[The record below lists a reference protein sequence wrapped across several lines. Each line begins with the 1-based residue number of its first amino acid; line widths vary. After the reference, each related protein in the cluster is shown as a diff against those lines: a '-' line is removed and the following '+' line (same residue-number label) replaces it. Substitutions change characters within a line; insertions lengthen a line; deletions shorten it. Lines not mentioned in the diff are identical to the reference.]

1 MKKQF
6 LFFLFCLCAGV
17 SNVWAQETDWSSLF
31 TRVSEGIT
39 YTCEND
45 EAYPWS
51 LADGVLTSTNKGV
64 GGSSSTFKI
73 SLTCEH
79 LAQIQWRYS
88 VSSES
93 GYDKLTIKHNG
104 VELGTYSGEKEF
116 QYYTIDVL
124 AGTHELTFTYSKDG
138 STDTGRDEAQI
149 STISIRS
156 WGLEAVEI
164 NLSAPGQL
172 GEEAVAAVG
181 TLPQMVSMR
190 LQGTL
195 NKEDW
200 NAISNMTGL
209 KYVDLTETTL
219 TEIPERGFAN
229 CKVQEIKWPKN
240 LKVIGKAAFCSGSGN
255 NYYYGYLKGHL
266 VLPETLDSIGPAAF
280 YASPIQKVT
289 MPHKTVALTS
299 KIFQNCSSLKEVEFN
314 SCSSYITSEM
324 FKSCNSLQSVSDADS
339 VKAVYNGAFYG
350 CTSLS
355 TLGTKNPKSVADYA
369 FYECK
374 KLDSIGLSEVTSLG
388 LCAFYSCQSL
398 KTVDMP
404 KVSSMSE
411 SCFSSCSA
419 LTSVSIGDKLS
430 TIPSSAFSGCS
441 ALKTITLGASVSYFD
456 SYAFNGVSPEKLY
469 INAPTPP
476 GVYSSGV
483 FGSTSG
489 TLYVPEYSMVSYKLH
504 DYWSKFTSVDVN
516 PNPVT
521 SLALNGKLSLT
532 SNARIPDSPNVMMYG
547 NGSSFIV
554 NGNKEQT
561 LGRFVAHYNN
571 SASSSI
577 ISRCNNMTSTGSEV
591 RYYLDDRY
599 WYFICPPFDVRMSD
613 ITTIYGNQVAVRYY
627 DSEARAA
634 GSTSNWKDVAPD
646 ATLKAGQGYIFKTS
660 SDDHVC
666 MPATEETHNQIFR
679 SQAVT
684 TPLSEYSSDD
694 ANARNWNLVGNPYAC
709 FYDIYRMDYTAPLT
723 VWNSVN
729 KTYNAYSIADDA
741 FALHPMEAF
750 FVQKPDGVEA
760 ITFQPEGRQITSTI
774 DHSAGVK
781 AMAGKAASRR
791 FIELELSNGI
801 TDDHTR
807 LVVNPQAQ
815 ETFDANNDASKM
827 MSTDITAQIFSVQ
840 GDEAYAIKESP
851 FAAGQAEIGMWFPA
865 DGQYV
870 VNITR
875 ADVKVELMDNGAVVP
890 MPYTFTADEGFCEG
904 RFVLR
909 ITTDPTAIEGVDGN
923 DASAPLYDL
932 QGRKV
937 GSTTHKGIYVQ
948 KGKKMVVK

>member
-1 MKKQF
+1 MQY
-6 LFFLFCLCAGV
+6 GT
-17 SNVWAQETDWSSLF
+17 S
-31 TRVSEGIT
+31 SEGT
-39 YTCEND
+39 
-45 EAYPWS
+45 
-51 LADGVLTSTNKGV
+51 
-64 GGSSSTFKI
+64 
-73 SLTCEH
+73 
-79 LAQIQWRYS
+79 
-88 VSSES
+88 
-93 GYDKLTIKHNG
+93 YDKLTVVLDERTFTCSG
-104 VELGTYSGEKEF
+104 TVSSFDFVELQPGEH
-116 QYYTIDVL
+116 VL
-124 AGTHELTFTYSKDG
+124 TLTYSKDG
-138 STDTGRDEAQI
+138 SGSSGSDQVWVSSLKLTDMETGI
-149 STISIRS
+149 PVI
-156 WGLEAVEI
+156 GLA
-164 NLSAPGQL
+164 APGQL
-172 GEEAVAAVG
+172 GEEAIAQFG
-181 TLPQMVSMR
+181 TLPKVDVLR
-190 LQGTL
+190 LKGSL

-200 NAISNMTGL
+200 TTIKNMTYL
-209 KYVDLTETTL
+209 CYLDMSETTV
-219 TEIPERGFAN
+219 TEIPAEAFTNTSIRI
-229 CKVQEIKWPKN
+229 IKWPAN
-240 LKVIGKAAFCSGSGN
+240 LKVIGGKAFYN
-255 NYYYGYLKGHL
+255 KYLRGHL
-266 VLPETLDSIGPAAF
+266 VLPETLDSIGPSAF
-280 YASPIQKVT
+280 YRNYIDSVS
-289 MPHKTVALTS
+289 MPHKQIAFANDIFRENSNLT
-299 KIFQNCSSLKEVEFN
+299 KVEFN
-314 SCSSYITSEM
+314 SCASYMTNNM
-324 FKSCNSLQSVSDADS
+324 FYS
-339 VKAVYNGAFYG
+339 
-350 CTSLS
+350 
-355 TLGTKNPKSVADYA
+355 
-369 FYECK
+369 CK
-374 KLDSIGLSEVTSLG
+374 KLRSVSGMECVKTIGGSVFAGCDSLRTVGNIVPTMIGNNAFYACRKLESFDLSQVTSVGEGAFQSCHTFKSVHMPNVTSLG
-388 LCAFYSCQSL
+388 DLCFYDCAGLTEVSVGDKISKIPNQAFSSCPSL
-398 KTVDMP
+398 KTV
-404 KVSSMSE
+404 
-411 SCFSSCSA
+411 
-419 LTSVSIGDKLS
+419 
-430 TIPSSAFSGCS
+430 
-441 ALKTITLGASVSYFD
+441 TLGASVSDIGY
-456 SYAFNGVSPEKLY
+456 YAFRNSSVEKLY
-469 INAPTPP
+469 VNSPTPP
-476 GVYSSGV
+476 GVYNNDV

-521 SLALNGKLSLT
+521 SLTLSGKLSLT
-532 SNARIPDSPNVMMYG
+532 SNARIPDSPNVMM
-547 NGSSFIV
+547 NTGSSFIV

-561 LGRFVAHYNN
+561 LGSFVAYYNN
-571 SASSSI
+571 GVSSSV
-577 ISRCNNMTSTGSEV
+577 ISRCNNMTSTGSEA
-591 RYYLDDRY
+591 RYWMNSGY

-613 ITTIYGNQVAVRYY
+613 ITTISGNQVAIRYY

-634 GSTSNWKDVAPD
+634 GSTSNWKDVAPE
-646 ATLKAGQGYIFKTS
+646 ATLKAGQGYIFRVS
-660 SDDHVC
+660 SADYVC

-723 VWNSVN
+723 VWNSDN
-729 KTYNAYSIADDA
+729 RTYNAYSIADDD
-741 FALHPMEAF
+741 FALRPMEAF

-760 ITFQPEGRQITSTI
+760 ITFQPEGRQTDSNI

-791 FIELELSNGI
+791 FIELELSNGT

>member
-17 SNVWAQETDWSSLF
+17 SNLWAQETDWSPLF
-31 TRVSEGIT
+31 TRVSEGVT

-45 EAYPWS
+45 EAYPWNLANGS
-51 LADGVLTSTNKGV
+51 LISTNKAHS
-64 GGSSSTFKI
+64 SSSTFKI
-73 SLTCEH
+73 TFSCESAIYFH
-79 LAQIQWRYS
+79 MQYGT
-88 VSSES
+88 SSE
-93 GYDKLTIKHNG
+93 GTYDKLTVVLDERTFTCSG
-104 VELGTYSGEKEF
+104 TVSSFDFVELQPGEH
-116 QYYTIDVL
+116 VL
-124 AGTHELTFTYSKDG
+124 TLTYSKDG
-138 STDTGRDEAQI
+138 SGSSGSDQVWVSSLKLTDMETGIPVIDLA
-149 STISIRS
+149 
-156 WGLEAVEI
+156 
-164 NLSAPGQL
+164 APGQL
-172 GEEAVAAVG
+172 GEEAIAQFG
-181 TLPQMVSMR
+181 TLPKVDVLR
-190 LQGTL
+190 LKGSL

-200 NAISNMTGL
+200 TTIKNMTTL
-209 KYVDLTETTL
+209 CYLDMSETTV
-219 TEIPERGFAN
+219 TEIPAEAFTNTSIRT
-229 CKVQEIKWPKN
+229 IKWPAN
-240 LKVIGKAAFCSGSGN
+240 LKVIGGKAFYN
-255 NYYYGYLKGHL
+255 KYLRGHL
-266 VLPETLDSIGPAAF
+266 VLPETLDSIGPSAF
-280 YASPIQKVT
+280 YRNYIDSVS
-289 MPHKTVALTS
+289 MPHKQIAFANDIFRENSNLT
-299 KIFQNCSSLKEVEFN
+299 KVEFN
-314 SCSSYITSEM
+314 SCASYMTNNM
-324 FKSCNSLQSVSDADS
+324 FYS
-339 VKAVYNGAFYG
+339 
-350 CTSLS
+350 
-355 TLGTKNPKSVADYA
+355 
-369 FYECK
+369 CK
-374 KLDSIGLSEVTSLG
+374 KLRSVSGMECVKTIGGSVFAECDSLRTVGNIVPTMIGNNAFYACRKLESFDLSQVTSVG
-388 LCAFYSCQSL
+388 EGAFYSCQSL

-404 KVSSMSE
+404 EVSSMGG

-430 TIPSSAFSGCS
+430 KIPNSAFSGCS

-456 SYAFNGVSPEKLY
+456 YSAFNGVSPEKLY

-476 GVYSSGV
+476 GVYSNGI

-547 NGSSFIV
+547 NGSSFII

-561 LGRFVAHYNN
+561 LGSFVAYYNYGV
-571 SASSSI
+571 SSSV
-577 ISRCNNMTSTGSEV
+577 ISRCNNMTSTASEA
-591 RYYLDDRY
+591 RYWMNSGY

-613 ITTIYGNQVAVRYY
+613 ITTISGNQVAVRYY
-627 DSEARAA
+627 DSEARAT
-634 GSTSNWKDVAPD
+634 GSTSNWKDVAPE
-646 ATLKAGQGYIFKTS
+646 ATLKAGQGYIFRVS
-660 SDDHVC
+660 SADYVC

-723 VWNSVN
+723 VWNSDN
-729 KTYNAYSIADDA
+729 STYNAYSIADDD

-791 FIELELSNGI
+791 FIELELSNDI

-827 MSTDITAQIFSVQ
+827 MSTDVTAQIFSVQ

-909 ITTDPTAIEGVDGN
+909 ITTAPTAIEGVDGN

>member
-17 SNVWAQETDWSSLF
+17 SNLWAQETDWSPLF

-45 EAYPWS
+45 EAYPWNLANGS
-51 LADGVLTSTNKGV
+51 LISTNKAHS
-64 GGSSSTFKI
+64 SSSTFKI
-73 SLTCEH
+73 TFSCESAIYFH
-79 LAQIQWRYS
+79 MQYGT
-88 VSSES
+88 SSE
-93 GYDKLTIKHNG
+93 GTYDKLTVVLDERTFTCSG
-104 VELGTYSGEKEF
+104 TVSSFDFVELQPGEH
-116 QYYTIDVL
+116 VL
-124 AGTHELTFTYSKDG
+124 TLTYSKDG
-138 STDTGRDEAQI
+138 SGSSGSDQVWVSSLKLTDMETGI
-149 STISIRS
+149 PVI
-156 WGLEAVEI
+156 GLA
-164 NLSAPGQL
+164 APGQL
-172 GEEAVAAVG
+172 GEEAIAQFG
-181 TLPQMVSMR
+181 TLPKVDVLR
-190 LQGTL
+190 LKGSL

-200 NAISNMTGL
+200 TTIKNMTYL
-209 KYVDLTETTL
+209 CYLDMSETTV
-219 TEIPERGFAN
+219 TEIPAEAFTNTSIRT
-229 CKVQEIKWPKN
+229 IKWPAN
-240 LKVIGKAAFCSGSGN
+240 LKVIGGKAFYN
-255 NYYYGYLKGHL
+255 KYLRGHL
-266 VLPETLDSIGPAAF
+266 VLPETLDSIGPSAF
-280 YASPIQKVT
+280 YRNYIDSVS
-289 MPHKTVALTS
+289 MPHKQIAFANDIFRENSNLT
-299 KIFQNCSSLKEVEFN
+299 KVEFN
-314 SCSSYITSEM
+314 SCASYMTNNM
-324 FKSCNSLQSVSDADS
+324 FYS
-339 VKAVYNGAFYG
+339 
-350 CTSLS
+350 
-355 TLGTKNPKSVADYA
+355 
-369 FYECK
+369 CK
-374 KLDSIGLSEVTSLG
+374 KLRSVSGMECVKTIGGSVFAGCDSLRTVGNIVPTMIGNNAFYACRKLESFDLSQVTSVGEGAFQSCHTFKSVHMPNVTSLG
-388 LCAFYSCQSL
+388 DLCFYDCAGLTEVSVGDKISKIPNQAFSSCPSL
-398 KTVDMP
+398 KTV
-404 KVSSMSE
+404 
-411 SCFSSCSA
+411 
-419 LTSVSIGDKLS
+419 
-430 TIPSSAFSGCS
+430 
-441 ALKTITLGASVSYFD
+441 TLGASVSDIGY
-456 SYAFNGVSPEKLY
+456 YAFRNSSVEKLY
-469 INAPTPP
+469 VNSPTPP
-476 GVYSSGV
+476 GVYNNDV

-521 SLALNGKLSLT
+521 SLTLSGKLSLT
-532 SNARIPDSPNVMMYG
+532 SNARIPDSPNVMM
-547 NGSSFIV
+547 NTGSSFIV

-561 LGRFVAHYNN
+561 LGSFVAYYNN
-571 SASSSI
+571 GVSSSV
-577 ISRCNNMTSTGSEV
+577 ISRCNNMTSTGSEA
-591 RYYLDDRY
+591 RYWMNSGY

-613 ITTIYGNQVAVRYY
+613 ITTISGNQVAVRYY
-627 DSEARAA
+627 DSEARAT
-634 GSTSNWKDVAPD
+634 GSTSNWKDVAPE
-646 ATLKAGQGYIFKTS
+646 ATLKAGQGYIFRVS
-660 SDDHVC
+660 SADYVC

-723 VWNSVN
+723 VWNTDNS
-729 KTYNAYSIADDA
+729 TYNAYSIADDD
-741 FALHPMEAF
+741 FALRPMEAF

-760 ITFQPEGRQITSTI
+760 ITFQPEGRQTDSNI

-791 FIELELSNGI
+791 FIELELSNGT

-827 MSTDITAQIFSVQ
+827 MSTDITAQIFSVL

>member
-17 SNVWAQETDWSSLF
+17 SNVWAQETDWSPLF
-31 TRVSEGIT
+31 TRVCEGVT

-45 EAYPWS
+45 EAYPWN
-51 LADGVLTSTNKGV
+51 LANGYLISTNKAHN
-64 GGSSSTFKI
+64 SSSTFKI
-73 SLTCEH
+73 TFSCES
-79 LAQIQWRYS
+79 S
-88 VSSES
+88 VLFGMNYGTSTES
-93 GYDKLTIKHNG
+93 GCDKLTVVLDGNSFTCSGTASSDKFT
-104 VELGTYSGEKEF
+104 ELQPGEH
-116 QYYTIDVL
+116 VL
-124 AGTHELTFTYSKDG
+124 TLTYSKDG
-138 STDTGRDEAQI
+138 SGSSGSDQVWVSRLALMDQETGIPVIDLA
-149 STISIRS
+149 
-156 WGLEAVEI
+156 
-164 NLSAPGQL
+164 APGQL
-172 GEEAVAAVG
+172 GEEAVAQFG
-181 TLPQMVSMR
+181 TLPKVDVLR
-190 LQGTL
+190 LKGSL

-200 NAISNMTGL
+200 ATIKNMTGL
-209 KYVDLTETTL
+209 SYLDMTETTV
-219 TEIPERGFAN
+219 TEIPAEAFTNNRI
-229 CKVQEIKWPKN
+229 KTIKWPAN
-240 LKVIGKAAFCSGSGN
+240 LKVIGGKAF
-255 NYYYGYLKGHL
+255 YEKYLKGHL
-266 VLPETLDSIGPAAF
+266 VLPETLDSIGPSAF
-280 YASPIQKVT
+280 YKNSIDSVS
-289 MPHKTVALTS
+289 MPHKQIAFANDIFRENPNLT
-299 KIFQNCSSLKEVEFN
+299 KVEFN
-314 SCSSYITSEM
+314 SCASYMTNNM
-324 FKSCNSLQSVSDADS
+324 FYSCKRLRSVSGMECVKTIGGSVFAYCDS
-339 VKAVYNGAFYG
+339 LRTVGNISPTTVGQYGFYN
-350 CTSLS
+350 
-355 TLGTKNPKSVADYA
+355 
-369 FYECK
+369 CK
-374 KLDSIGLSEVTSLG
+374 KLESFDLSQVTSVG
-388 LCAFYSCQSL
+388 EDAFYSCQSL

-404 KVSSMSE
+404 EVSSMGG

-430 TIPSSAFSGCS
+430 KIPSSAFSGCS

-456 SYAFNGVSPEKLY
+456 SNAFNGVSPEKLY

-476 GVYSSGV
+476 GVYSNGT

-521 SLALNGKLSLT
+521 SLALNSKLSLT
-532 SNARIPDSPNVMMYG
+532 SNARIPDSPNVMMYA
-547 NGSSFIV
+547 NGSSFII

-561 LGRFVAHYNN
+561 LGSFVAYYNN
-571 SASSSI
+571 SASSSV
-577 ISRCNNMTSTGSEV
+577 ISRCNNMSSTASEA
-591 RYYLDDRY
+591 RYWMNSGY

-613 ITTIYGNQVAVRYY
+613 ITTISGNQVAIRYY
-627 DSEARAA
+627 DSEARAT
-634 GSTSNWKDVAPD
+634 GSTSNWKDVAPE
-646 ATLKAGQGYIFKTS
+646 ATLKAGQGYIFRVS
-660 SDDHVC
+660 SADYVC

-723 VWNSVN
+723 VWNSDN
-729 KTYNAYSIADDA
+729 STYNAYSIADDD
-741 FALHPMEAF
+741 FALRPMQAF

-774 DHSAGVK
+774 DHPAGVK

-909 ITTDPTAIEGVDGN
+909 ITTDPTAIEGVEGN

>member
-17 SNVWAQETDWSSLF
+17 SNVWAQETDWSPLF
-31 TRVSEGIT
+31 TRVSEGVT

-45 EAYPWS
+45 EAYPWN
-51 LADGVLTSTNKGV
+51 LANGYLISTNKV
-64 GGSSSTFKI
+64 DKSSSTFKI
-73 SLTCEH
+73 TFSCES
-79 LAQIQWRYS
+79 S
-88 VSSES
+88 VLFGMNYGTSTES
-93 GYDKLTIKHNG
+93 GYDKLTVVLDGNSFTCSG
-104 VELGTYSGEKEF
+104 TASSDEFTELQPGEH
-116 QYYTIDVL
+116 VL
-124 AGTHELTFTYSKDG
+124 TLTYSKDG
-138 STDTGRDEAQI
+138 SGSSGSDQVWVSRLALMDQETGIPVIDLA
-149 STISIRS
+149 
-156 WGLEAVEI
+156 
-164 NLSAPGQL
+164 APGQL
-172 GEEAVAAVG
+172 GEEAVAQFG
-181 TLPQMVSMR
+181 TLPKVDVLR
-190 LQGTL
+190 LKGSL

-200 NAISNMTGL
+200 ATIKNMTGL
-209 KYVDLTETTL
+209 SYLDMTETTV
-219 TEIPERGFAN
+219 TEIPAEAFTNNRI
-229 CKVQEIKWPKN
+229 KTIKWPAN
-240 LKVIGKAAFCSGSGN
+240 LKVIGGKAF
-255 NYYYGYLKGHL
+255 YEKYLKGHL
-266 VLPETLDSIGPAAF
+266 VLPETLDSIGPSAF
-280 YASPIQKVT
+280 YKNSIDSVS
-289 MPHKTVALTS
+289 MPHKQIAFANDIFRENPNLT
-299 KIFQNCSSLKEVEFN
+299 KVEFN
-314 SCSSYITSEM
+314 SCASYMTNNM
-324 FKSCNSLQSVSDADS
+324 FYSCKRLRSVSGMECVKTIGGSVFAHCDS
-339 VKAVYNGAFYG
+339 LRTVGNISPTTIGQ
-350 CTSLS
+350 
-355 TLGTKNPKSVADYA
+355 YA
-369 FYECK
+369 FYNCK
-374 KLDSIGLSEVTSLG
+374 KLESFDLSQVTSVG
-388 LCAFYSCQSL
+388 EDAFYSCQSL

-404 KVSSMSE
+404 EVSSMGG

-430 TIPSSAFSGCS
+430 KIPSSAFSGCS

-456 SYAFNGVSPEKLY
+456 SNAFNGVSPEKLY

-476 GVYSSGV
+476 GVYSNGT

-521 SLALNGKLSLT
+521 SLALNSKLSLT
-532 SNARIPDSPNVMMYG
+532 SNARIPDSPNVMMYA
-547 NGSSFIV
+547 NGSSFII

-561 LGRFVAHYNN
+561 LGRFVAYYNN
-571 SASSSI
+571 SASSSV
-577 ISRCNNMTSTGSEV
+577 ISRCNNMSSTASEA
-591 RYYLDDRY
+591 RYWMNSGY

-613 ITTIYGNQVAVRYY
+613 ITTISGNQVAIRYY

-646 ATLKAGQGYIFKTS
+646 ATLKAGQGYIFRVS
-660 SDDHVC
+660 SADYVC

-723 VWNSVN
+723 VWNSEN
-729 KTYNAYSIADDA
+729 KTYNAYSIADDD
-741 FALHPMEAF
+741 FALRPMQAF

-774 DHSAGVK
+774 DHPAGVK

-909 ITTDPTAIEGVDGN
+909 ITTDPTAIDGVDGN

>member
-17 SNVWAQETDWSSLF
+17 SNLWAQETDWSPLF
-31 TRVSEGIT
+31 TRVSEGVT

-45 EAYPWS
+45 EAYPWNLANGS
-51 LADGVLTSTNKGV
+51 LISTNKAHS
-64 GGSSSTFKI
+64 SSSTFKI
-73 SLTCEH
+73 TFSCESAIYFH
-79 LAQIQWRYS
+79 MQYGT
-88 VSSES
+88 SSE
-93 GYDKLTIKHNG
+93 GTYDKLTVVLDERTFTCSG
-104 VELGTYSGEKEF
+104 TVSSFDFVELQPGEH
-116 QYYTIDVL
+116 VL
-124 AGTHELTFTYSKDG
+124 TLTYSKDG
-138 STDTGRDEAQI
+138 SGSSGSDQVWVSSLKLTDMETGIPVIDLA
-149 STISIRS
+149 
-156 WGLEAVEI
+156 
-164 NLSAPGQL
+164 APGQL
-172 GEEAVAAVG
+172 GEEAIAQFG
-181 TLPQMVSMR
+181 TLPKVDVLR
-190 LQGTL
+190 LKGSL

-200 NAISNMTGL
+200 TTIKNMTTL
-209 KYVDLTETTL
+209 CYLDMSETTV
-219 TEIPERGFAN
+219 TEIPAEAFTNTSIRT
-229 CKVQEIKWPKN
+229 IKWPAN
-240 LKVIGKAAFCSGSGN
+240 LKVIGGKAF
-255 NYYYGYLKGHL
+255 YDKYLRGHL
-266 VLPETLDSIGPAAF
+266 VLPETLDSIGPSAF
-280 YASPIQKVT
+280 YRNYIDSVS
-289 MPHKTVALTS
+289 MPHKQIAFANDIFRENSNLT
-299 KIFQNCSSLKEVEFN
+299 KVEFN
-314 SCSSYITSEM
+314 SCASYMTNNM
-324 FKSCNSLQSVSDADS
+324 FYS
-339 VKAVYNGAFYG
+339 
-350 CTSLS
+350 
-355 TLGTKNPKSVADYA
+355 
-369 FYECK
+369 CK
-374 KLDSIGLSEVTSLG
+374 KLRSVSGMECVKTIGGSVFAGCDSLRTVGNVVPTMIGNNAFYACRKLESFDLSQVTSVG
-388 LCAFYSCQSL
+388 EGAFYSCQSL

-404 KVSSMSE
+404 EVSSMGG

-430 TIPSSAFSGCS
+430 KIPNSAFSGCS

-456 SYAFNGVSPEKLY
+456 YSAFNGVSPEKLY

-476 GVYSSGV
+476 GVYSNGI

-547 NGSSFIV
+547 NGSSFII

-561 LGRFVAHYNN
+561 LGSFVAYYNYGV
-571 SASSSI
+571 SSSV
-577 ISRCNNMTSTGSEV
+577 ISRCSNMSSTASEA
-591 RYYLDDRY
+591 RYWMNSGY

-613 ITTIYGNQVAVRYY
+613 ITTISGNQVAVRYY
-627 DSEARAA
+627 DSEARAT
-634 GSTSNWKDVAPD
+634 GSTSNWKDVAPE
-646 ATLKAGQGYIFKTS
+646 ATLKAGQGYIFRVS
-660 SDDHVC
+660 SADYVC

-723 VWNSVN
+723 VWNSDN
-729 KTYNAYSIADDA
+729 STYNAYSIADDD

-760 ITFQPEGRQITSTI
+760 ITFQPEGRQTDSNI

-875 ADVKVELMDNGAVVP
+875 ADVKVELMDNGTVVP
-890 MPYTFTADEGFCEG
+890 IPYTFTADEGFCEG

>member
-17 SNVWAQETDWSSLF
+17 SNVWAQETDWSPLF
-31 TRVSEGIT
+31 TRVSEGVT

-45 EAYPWS
+45 EAYPWN
-51 LADGVLTSTNKGV
+51 LANGYLISTNKV
-64 GGSSSTFKI
+64 DKSSSTFKI
-73 SLTCEH
+73 TFSCES
-79 LAQIQWRYS
+79 S
-88 VSSES
+88 VLFGMNYGTSTES
-93 GYDKLTIKHNG
+93 GYDKLTVVLDGNSFTCSG
-104 VELGTYSGEKEF
+104 TASSDEFTELQPGEH
-116 QYYTIDVL
+116 VL
-124 AGTHELTFTYSKDG
+124 TLTYSKDG
-138 STDTGRDEAQI
+138 SGSSGSDQVWVSRLALMDQETGIPVIDLA
-149 STISIRS
+149 
-156 WGLEAVEI
+156 
-164 NLSAPGQL
+164 APGQL
-172 GEEAVAAVG
+172 GEEAVAQFG
-181 TLPQMVSMR
+181 TLPKVDVLR
-190 LQGTL
+190 LKGSL

-200 NAISNMTGL
+200 ATIKNMTGL
-209 KYVDLTETTL
+209 SYLDMTETTV
-219 TEIPERGFAN
+219 TEIPAEAFTNNRI
-229 CKVQEIKWPKN
+229 QTIKWPAN
-240 LKVIGKAAFCSGSGN
+240 LKVIGGKAF
-255 NYYYGYLKGHL
+255 YDKYLKGHL
-266 VLPETLDSIGPAAF
+266 VLPETLDSIGPSAF
-280 YASPIQKVT
+280 YKNTIDSVS
-289 MPHKTVALTS
+289 MPHKQIAFANDIFRENPNLT
-299 KIFQNCSSLKEVEFN
+299 KVEFN
-314 SCSSYITSEM
+314 SCASYMTNNM
-324 FKSCNSLQSVSDADS
+324 FYSCKRLRSVSGMECVKTIGGSVFAHCDS
-339 VKAVYNGAFYG
+339 LRTVGNISPTTIGQ
-350 CTSLS
+350 
-355 TLGTKNPKSVADYA
+355 YA
-369 FYECK
+369 FYNCK
-374 KLDSIGLSEVTSLG
+374 KLESFDLSQVTSVG
-388 LCAFYSCQSL
+388 EDAFYSCQSL

-404 KVSSMSE
+404 EVSSMGG

-430 TIPSSAFSGCS
+430 KIPSSAFSGCS

-456 SYAFNGVSPEKLY
+456 SNAFNGVSPEKLY

-476 GVYSSGV
+476 GVYSNGT

-521 SLALNGKLSLT
+521 SLALNSKLSLT
-532 SNARIPDSPNVMMYG
+532 SNARIPDSPNVMMYA

-561 LGRFVAHYNN
+561 LGRFVAYYNN
-571 SASSSI
+571 SASSSV
-577 ISRCNNMTSTGSEV
+577 ISRCNNMSSTASEA
-591 RYYLDDRY
+591 RYWMNSGY

-613 ITTIYGNQVAVRYY
+613 ITTISGNQVAIRYY

-646 ATLKAGQGYIFKTS
+646 ATLKAGQGYIFRVS
-660 SDDHVC
+660 SADYVC

-774 DHSAGVK
+774 DHPAGVK

>member
-17 SNVWAQETDWSSLF
+17 SNVWAQETDWSPLF

-45 EAYPWS
+45 EAYPWN
-51 LADGVLTSTNKGV
+51 LANGYLISTNKADN
-64 GGSSSTFKI
+64 SSSTFKI
-73 SLTCEH
+73 TFSCES
-79 LAQIQWRYS
+79 S
-88 VSSES
+88 VLFGMNYGTSTES
-93 GYDKLTIKHNG
+93 GYDKLTVVLDGNSFTCSG
-104 VELGTYSGEKEF
+104 TASSDEFTELQPGEH
-116 QYYTIDVL
+116 VL
-124 AGTHELTFTYSKDG
+124 TLTYSKDG
-138 STDTGRDEAQI
+138 SGSSGSDQVWVSRLALMDQETGIPVIDLA
-149 STISIRS
+149 
-156 WGLEAVEI
+156 
-164 NLSAPGQL
+164 APGQL
-172 GEEAVAAVG
+172 GEEAVAQFG
-181 TLPQMVSMR
+181 TLPKVDVLR
-190 LQGTL
+190 LKGSL

-200 NAISNMTGL
+200 ATIKNMTGL
-209 KYVDLTETTL
+209 SYLDMTETTV
-219 TEIPERGFAN
+219 TEIPAEAFTNNRI
-229 CKVQEIKWPKN
+229 KTIKWPAN
-240 LKVIGKAAFCSGSGN
+240 LKVIGGKAF
-255 NYYYGYLKGHL
+255 YEKYLKGHL
-266 VLPETLDSIGPAAF
+266 VLPETLDSIGPSAF
-280 YASPIQKVT
+280 YKNSIDSVS
-289 MPHKTVALTS
+289 MPHKQIAFANDIFRENPNLT
-299 KIFQNCSSLKEVEFN
+299 KVEFN
-314 SCSSYITSEM
+314 SCASYMTNNM
-324 FKSCNSLQSVSDADS
+324 FYS
-339 VKAVYNGAFYG
+339 
-350 CTSLS
+350 
-355 TLGTKNPKSVADYA
+355 
-369 FYECK
+369 CK
-374 KLDSIGLSEVTSLG
+374 KLRSVSGMECVKTIGGSVFAHCDSLRTVGNISPTTVGQYGFYNCKKLESFDLSQVTSVG
-388 LCAFYSCQSL
+388 EDAFYSCQSL
-398 KTVDMP
+398 KMVDMP
-404 KVSSMSE
+404 EVSSMGG

-430 TIPSSAFSGCS
+430 KIPSSAFSGCS

-456 SYAFNGVSPEKLY
+456 SNAFNGVSPEKLY

-476 GVYSSGV
+476 GVYSNGT

-561 LGRFVAHYNN
+561 LGGFVAYYNYGV
-571 SASSSI
+571 SSSV
-577 ISRCNNMTSTGSEV
+577 ISRCNNMSSTASEA
-591 RYYLDDRY
+591 RYWMNSGY

-613 ITTIYGNQVAVRYY
+613 IYAWSGNQVAIRYY
-627 DSEARAA
+627 DSEARAT

-646 ATLKAGQGYIFKTS
+646 ATLKAGQGYIFRVS
-660 SDDHVC
+660 SADYVC

-684 TPLSEYSSDD
+684 TPLSGYSSDD

-723 VWNSVN
+723 VWNSDN
-729 KTYNAYSIADDA
+729 STYNAYSIADDD
-741 FALHPMEAF
+741 FALRPMQAF

-909 ITTDPTAIEGVDGN
+909 ITTDPTAIEGVEGN

>member
-17 SNVWAQETDWSSLF
+17 SNVWAQETDWSPLF
-31 TRVSEGIT
+31 TRVSEGVT

-45 EAYPWS
+45 EAYPWN
-51 LADGVLTSTNKGV
+51 LANGYLISTNKADN
-64 GGSSSTFKI
+64 SSSTFKI
-73 SLTCEH
+73 TFSCES
-79 LAQIQWRYS
+79 S
-88 VSSES
+88 VLFGMNYGTSTES
-93 GYDKLTIKHNG
+93 GYDKLTVVLDG
-104 VELGTYSGEKEF
+104 STSVCSGTASSDEFTELQPGEH
-116 QYYTIDVL
+116 VL
-124 AGTHELTFTYSKDG
+124 TLTYSKDG
-138 STDTGRDEAQI
+138 SGSSGSDQVWVSRLALMDQETGIPVIDLA
-149 STISIRS
+149 
-156 WGLEAVEI
+156 
-164 NLSAPGQL
+164 APGQL
-172 GEEAVAAVG
+172 GEEAVAQFG
-181 TLPQMVSMR
+181 TLPKVDVLR
-190 LQGTL
+190 LKGSL

-200 NAISNMTGL
+200 ATIKNMTGL
-209 KYVDLTETTL
+209 SYLDMTETTV
-219 TEIPERGFAN
+219 TEIPAEAFTNNRI
-229 CKVQEIKWPKN
+229 KTIKWPAN
-240 LKVIGKAAFCSGSGN
+240 LKVIGGKAF
-255 NYYYGYLKGHL
+255 YEKYLKGHL
-266 VLPETLDSIGPAAF
+266 VLPETLDSIGPSAF
-280 YASPIQKVT
+280 YKNSIDSVS
-289 MPHKTVALTS
+289 MPHKQIAFANDIFRENPNLT
-299 KIFQNCSSLKEVEFN
+299 KVEFN
-314 SCSSYITSEM
+314 SCASYMTNNM
-324 FKSCNSLQSVSDADS
+324 FYSCKRLRSVSGMECVKTIGGSVFAHCDS
-339 VKAVYNGAFYG
+339 LRTVGNISPTTVGQYGFYN
-350 CTSLS
+350 
-355 TLGTKNPKSVADYA
+355 
-369 FYECK
+369 CK
-374 KLDSIGLSEVTSLG
+374 KLESFDLSQVTSVG
-388 LCAFYSCQSL
+388 EDAFYSCQSL

-404 KVSSMSE
+404 EVSSMGG

-430 TIPSSAFSGCS
+430 KIPSSAFSGCS

-456 SYAFNGVSPEKLY
+456 SNAFNGVSPEKLY

-476 GVYSSGV
+476 GVYSNGT

-521 SLALNGKLSLT
+521 SLALNSKLSLT
-532 SNARIPDSPNVMMYG
+532 SNARIPDSPNVMMYA
-547 NGSSFIV
+547 NGSSFII

-561 LGRFVAHYNN
+561 LGSFVAYYNN
-571 SASSSI
+571 SASSSV
-577 ISRCNNMTSTGSEV
+577 ISRCNNMSSTASEA
-591 RYYLDDRY
+591 RYWMNSGY

-613 ITTIYGNQVAVRYY
+613 ITTISGNQVAIRYY
-627 DSEARAA
+627 DSEARAT
-634 GSTSNWKDVAPD
+634 GSTSNWKDVAPE
-646 ATLKAGQGYIFKTS
+646 ATLKAGQGYIFRVS
-660 SDDHVC
+660 SADYVC

-723 VWNSVN
+723 VWNSDN
-729 KTYNAYSIADDA
+729 STYNAYSIADDD
-741 FALHPMEAF
+741 FALRPMQAF

-774 DHSAGVK
+774 DHPAGVK

-909 ITTDPTAIEGVDGN
+909 ITTDPTAIEGVEGN

>member
-17 SNVWAQETDWSSLF
+17 SNVWAQETDWSPLF

-45 EAYPWS
+45 EAYPWN
-51 LADGVLTSTNKGV
+51 LANGYLISTNKV
-64 GGSSSTFKI
+64 DKSSSTFKI
-73 SLTCEH
+73 TFSCES
-79 LAQIQWRYS
+79 S
-88 VSSES
+88 VLFGMNYGTSTES
-93 GYDKLTIKHNG
+93 GYDKLTVVLDGNSFTCSG
-104 VELGTYSGEKEF
+104 TASSDEFTELQPGEH
-116 QYYTIDVL
+116 VL
-124 AGTHELTFTYSKDG
+124 TLTYSKDG
-138 STDTGRDEAQI
+138 SGSSGSDQVWVSRLALMDQETGIPVIDLA
-149 STISIRS
+149 
-156 WGLEAVEI
+156 
-164 NLSAPGQL
+164 APGQL
-172 GEEAVAAVG
+172 GEEAVAQFG
-181 TLPQMVSMR
+181 TLPKVDVLR
-190 LQGTL
+190 LKGSL

-200 NAISNMTGL
+200 ATIKNMTGL
-209 KYVDLTETTL
+209 SYLDMTETTV
-219 TEIPERGFAN
+219 TEIPAEAFTKNRIRH
-229 CKVQEIKWPKN
+229 IKWPAN
-240 LKVIGKAAFCSGSGN
+240 LKVIGGKAF
-255 NYYYGYLKGHL
+255 YDKILKGHL
-266 VLPETLDSIGPAAF
+266 VLPETLDSIGPSAF
-280 YASPIQKVT
+280 YKNFIDSVS
-289 MPHKTVALTS
+289 MPHKQIAFANDIFRENPNLT
-299 KIFQNCSSLKEVEFN
+299 KVEFN
-314 SCSSYITSEM
+314 SCASYMTNNM
-324 FKSCNSLQSVSDADS
+324 FYSCNKLRSVSGMECVKTIGGSVFAGCDS
-339 VKAVYNGAFYG
+339 LRTVGNISPTTVGG
-350 CTSLS
+350 
-355 TLGTKNPKSVADYA
+355 YA
-369 FYECK
+369 FYNCK
-374 KLDSIGLSEVTSLG
+374 KLEPFDLSQVTSLG
-388 LCAFYSCQSL
+388 EDAFYSCQSL

-404 KVSSMSE
+404 EVSSMGG

-430 TIPSSAFSGCS
+430 KIPSSAFSGCR

-456 SYAFNGVSPEKLY
+456 SNAFNGVSPEKLY

-476 GVYSSGV
+476 GVYSNGI

-532 SNARIPDSPNVMMYG
+532 SNARIPDSPNVMM
-547 NGSSFIV
+547 NTGSSFIV

-561 LGRFVAHYNN
+561 LGSFVAYYSN
-571 SASSSI
+571 SASPSI
-577 ISRCNNMTSTGSEV
+577 ISRCNNMSSTASEA
-591 RYYLDDRY
+591 RYWMNSGY

-613 ITTIYGNQVAVRYY
+613 ITTISGNQVAIRYY

-646 ATLKAGQGYIFKTS
+646 ATLKAGQGYIFRVS
-660 SDDHVC
+660 SNDYVC

-679 SQAVT
+679 NQAVT

-723 VWNSVN
+723 VWNSDN
-729 KTYNAYSIADDA
+729 STYNAYSIADDD
-741 FALHPMEAF
+741 FALRPMQAF

-807 LVVNPQAQ
+807 LVVNPQAK

-909 ITTDPTAIEGVDGN
+909 ITTDPTAIEGVEGN

>member
-17 SNVWAQETDWSSLF
+17 SNVWAQETDWSPLF

-45 EAYPWS
+45 EAYPWN
-51 LADGVLTSTNKGV
+51 LANGYLISTNKADN
-64 GGSSSTFKI
+64 SSSTFKI
-73 SLTCEH
+73 TFSCES
-79 LAQIQWRYS
+79 S
-88 VSSES
+88 VLFGMNYGTSTES
-93 GYDKLTIKHNG
+93 GYDKLTVVLDGNSFTCSG
-104 VELGTYSGEKEF
+104 TASSDEFTELQPGEH
-116 QYYTIDVL
+116 VL
-124 AGTHELTFTYSKDG
+124 TLTYSKDG
-138 STDTGRDEAQI
+138 SGSSGSDQVWVSRLALMDQETGIPVIDLA
-149 STISIRS
+149 
-156 WGLEAVEI
+156 
-164 NLSAPGQL
+164 APGQL
-172 GEEAVAAVG
+172 GEEAVAQFG
-181 TLPQMVSMR
+181 TLPKVDVLR
-190 LQGTL
+190 LKGSL

-200 NAISNMTGL
+200 ATIKNMTGL
-209 KYVDLTETTL
+209 SYLDMTETTV
-219 TEIPERGFAN
+219 TEIPAEAFTNNRI
-229 CKVQEIKWPKN
+229 KTIKWPAN
-240 LKVIGKAAFCSGSGN
+240 LKVIGGKAF
-255 NYYYGYLKGHL
+255 YEKYLKGHL
-266 VLPETLDSIGPAAF
+266 VLPETLDSIGPSAF
-280 YASPIQKVT
+280 YKNSIDSVS
-289 MPHKTVALTS
+289 MPHKQIAFANDIFRENPNLT
-299 KIFQNCSSLKEVEFN
+299 KVEFN
-314 SCSSYITSEM
+314 SCASYMTNNM
-324 FKSCNSLQSVSDADS
+324 FYSCKRLRSVSGMECVKTIGGSVFAHCDS
-339 VKAVYNGAFYG
+339 LRTVGNISPTTIGQ
-350 CTSLS
+350 
-355 TLGTKNPKSVADYA
+355 YA
-369 FYECK
+369 FYNCK
-374 KLDSIGLSEVTSLG
+374 KLESFDLSQVTSVG
-388 LCAFYSCQSL
+388 EDAFYSCQSL

-404 KVSSMSE
+404 EVSSMGG

-430 TIPSSAFSGCS
+430 KIPSSAFSGCS

-456 SYAFNGVSPEKLY
+456 SNAFNGVSPEKLY

-476 GVYSSGV
+476 GVYSNGT

-521 SLALNGKLSLT
+521 SLALNSKLSLT
-532 SNARIPDSPNVMMYG
+532 SNARIPDSPNVMMYA
-547 NGSSFIV
+547 NGSSFII

-561 LGRFVAHYNN
+561 LGRFVAYYNN

-577 ISRCNNMTSTGSEV
+577 ISRCNNMSSTASEA
-591 RYYLDDRY
+591 RYWMNSGY

-613 ITTIYGNQVAVRYY
+613 ITTISGNQVAIRYY

-646 ATLKAGQGYIFKTS
+646 ATLKAGQGYIFRVS
-660 SDDHVC
+660 SADYVC

-723 VWNSVN
+723 VWNSDN
-729 KTYNAYSIADDA
+729 STYNAYSIADDD
-741 FALHPMEAF
+741 FALRPMQAF

-807 LVVNPQAQ
+807 LVVNPKAQ

-909 ITTDPTAIEGVDGN
+909 ITTDPTAIKGVEGN

>member
-17 SNVWAQETDWSSLF
+17 SNIWAQETDWSPLF

-45 EAYPWS
+45 EAYPWNLANGS
-51 LADGVLTSTNKGV
+51 LISTNKV
-64 GGSSSTFKI
+64 DGSSSTFKI
-73 SLTCEH
+73 TFNCESAV
-79 LAQIQWRYS
+79 LFRMRYGTS
-88 VSSES
+88 TES
-93 GYDKLTIKHNG
+93 GYDKLTVVLDG
-104 VELGTYSGEKEF
+104 RTFTCSGSTSSSEIVEF
-116 QYYTIDVL
+116 QPGEHVL
-124 AGTHELTFTYSKDG
+124 TLTYSKDG
-138 STDTGRDEAQI
+138 SGSSGSDQVWVSRLALMDQETGIPVIDLA
-149 STISIRS
+149 
-156 WGLEAVEI
+156 
-164 NLSAPGQL
+164 APGQL
-172 GEEAVAAVG
+172 GEEAVAQFG
-181 TLPQMVSMR
+181 TLPEVDVLR
-190 LQGTL
+190 LKGTL

-200 NAISNMTGL
+200 ATIKNMTGL
-209 KYVDLTETTL
+209 EYLDMTETTV
-219 TEIPERGFAN
+219 TEIPAEAFTNNR
-229 CKVQEIKWPKN
+229 IKTIRWPAN
-240 LKVIGKAAFCSGSGN
+240 LKVIGGKAF
-255 NYYYGYLKGHL
+255 YDKYLKGHL
-266 VLPETLDSIGPAAF
+266 VLPETLDSIGPSAF
-280 YASPIQKVT
+280 YKNVIDSVS
-289 MPHKTVALTS
+289 MPHKQIAFANDIFRENPNLT
-299 KIFQNCSSLKEVEFN
+299 KVEFN
-314 SCSSYITSEM
+314 SCASYMTNNM
-324 FKSCNSLQSVSDADS
+324 FYS
-339 VKAVYNGAFYG
+339 
-350 CTSLS
+350 
-355 TLGTKNPKSVADYA
+355 
-369 FYECK
+369 CK
-374 KLDSIGLSEVTSLG
+374 KLRSVSGMECVKTIGGSVFAHCDSLRTVGNISPTTVGQYGFYNCKKLESFDLSQVTSLG
-388 LCAFYSCQSL
+388 EDAFNSCQSL

-404 KVSSMSE
+404 EVSSMGG

-430 TIPSSAFSGCS
+430 KIPSSAFSGCS

-456 SYAFNGVSPEKLY
+456 SNAFNGVSPEKLY

-476 GVYSSGV
+476 GVYSNGT

-532 SNARIPDSPNVMMYG
+532 SNARIPDSPNVMMYA
-547 NGSSFIV
+547 NGSSFII

-561 LGRFVAHYNN
+561 LGSFVAYYNN
-571 SASSSI
+571 SASSSV
-577 ISRCNNMTSTGSEV
+577 ISRCNNMSSTASEA
-591 RYYLDDRY
+591 RYWMNSGY

-613 ITTIYGNQVAVRYY
+613 ITTISGNQVAIRYY

-634 GSTSNWKDVAPD
+634 GSTSNWKDVAPE
-646 ATLKAGQGYIFKTS
+646 ATLKAGQGYIFRVS
-660 SDDHVC
+660 SADYVC
-666 MPATEETHNQIFR
+666 MPATEETHNQIFC

-723 VWNSVN
+723 VWNSDN
-729 KTYNAYSIADDA
+729 STYNAYSIADDD
-741 FALHPMEAF
+741 FALRPMQAF

-909 ITTDPTAIEGVDGN
+909 ITTDPTAIEGVEGN

>member
-17 SNVWAQETDWSSLF
+17 SNLWAQETDWSPLF

-45 EAYPWS
+45 EAYPWNLANGS
-51 LADGVLTSTNKGV
+51 LISTNKAHS
-64 GGSSSTFKI
+64 SSSTFKI
-73 SLTCEH
+73 TFSCESAIYFH
-79 LAQIQWRYS
+79 MQYGT
-88 VSSES
+88 SSE
-93 GYDKLTIKHNG
+93 GTYDKLTVVLDERTFTCSG
-104 VELGTYSGEKEF
+104 TVSSFDFVELQPGEH
-116 QYYTIDVL
+116 VL
-124 AGTHELTFTYSKDG
+124 TLTYSKDG
-138 STDTGRDEAQI
+138 SGSSGSDQVWVSSLKLTDMETGI
-149 STISIRS
+149 PVI
-156 WGLEAVEI
+156 GLA
-164 NLSAPGQL
+164 APGQL
-172 GEEAVAAVG
+172 GEEAIAQFG
-181 TLPQMVSMR
+181 TLPKVDVLR
-190 LQGTL
+190 LKGSL

-200 NAISNMTGL
+200 TTIKNMTYL
-209 KYVDLTETTL
+209 CYLDMSETTV
-219 TEIPERGFAN
+219 TEIPAEAFTNTSIRI
-229 CKVQEIKWPKN
+229 IKWPAN
-240 LKVIGKAAFCSGSGN
+240 LKVIGGKAFYN
-255 NYYYGYLKGHL
+255 KYLRGHL
-266 VLPETLDSIGPAAF
+266 VLPETLDSIGPSAF
-280 YASPIQKVT
+280 YRNYIDSVS
-289 MPHKTVALTS
+289 MPHKQIAFANDIFRENSNLT
-299 KIFQNCSSLKEVEFN
+299 KVEFN
-314 SCSSYITSEM
+314 SCASYMTNNM
-324 FKSCNSLQSVSDADS
+324 FYS
-339 VKAVYNGAFYG
+339 
-350 CTSLS
+350 
-355 TLGTKNPKSVADYA
+355 
-369 FYECK
+369 CK
-374 KLDSIGLSEVTSLG
+374 KLRSVSGMECVKTIGGSVFAGCDSLRTVGNIVPTMIGNNAFYACRKLESFDLSQVTSVGEGAFQSCHTFKSVHMPNVTSLG
-388 LCAFYSCQSL
+388 DLCFYDCAGLTEVSVGDKISKIPNQAFSSCPSL
-398 KTVDMP
+398 KTV
-404 KVSSMSE
+404 
-411 SCFSSCSA
+411 
-419 LTSVSIGDKLS
+419 
-430 TIPSSAFSGCS
+430 
-441 ALKTITLGASVSYFD
+441 TLGASVSDIGY
-456 SYAFNGVSPEKLY
+456 YAFRNSSVEKLY
-469 INAPTPP
+469 VNSPTPP
-476 GVYSSGV
+476 GVYNNDV

-521 SLALNGKLSLT
+521 SLTLSGKLSLT
-532 SNARIPDSPNVMMYG
+532 SNARIPDSPNVMM
-547 NGSSFIV
+547 NTGSSFIV

-561 LGRFVAHYNN
+561 LGSFVAYYNN
-571 SASSSI
+571 GVSSSV
-577 ISRCNNMTSTGSEV
+577 ISRCNNMTSTGSEA
-591 RYYLDDRY
+591 RYWMNSGY

-613 ITTIYGNQVAVRYY
+613 ITTISGNQVAIRYY
-627 DSEARAA
+627 DSEARAT
-634 GSTSNWKDVAPD
+634 GSTSNWKDVAPE
-646 ATLKAGQGYIFKTS
+646 ATLKAGQGYIFRVS
-660 SDDHVC
+660 SADYVC

-723 VWNSVN
+723 VWNSDN
-729 KTYNAYSIADDA
+729 RTYNAYSIADDD
-741 FALHPMEAF
+741 FALRPMEAF

-760 ITFQPEGRQITSTI
+760 ITFQPEGRQTDSNI

-791 FIELELSNGI
+791 FIELELSNGT

-827 MSTDITAQIFSVQ
+827 MSTDITAQIFSVL

>member
-17 SNVWAQETDWSSLF
+17 SNLWAQETDWSPLF

-45 EAYPWS
+45 EAYPWNLANGS
-51 LADGVLTSTNKGV
+51 LISTNKAHS
-64 GGSSSTFKI
+64 SSSTFKI
-73 SLTCEH
+73 TFSCESAIYFH
-79 LAQIQWRYS
+79 MQYGT
-88 VSSES
+88 SSE
-93 GYDKLTIKHNG
+93 GTYDKLTVVLDERTFTCSG
-104 VELGTYSGEKEF
+104 TVSSFDFVELQPGEH
-116 QYYTIDVL
+116 VL
-124 AGTHELTFTYSKDG
+124 TLTYSKDG
-138 STDTGRDEAQI
+138 SGSSGSDQVWVSSLKLTDMETGI
-149 STISIRS
+149 PVI
-156 WGLEAVEI
+156 GLA
-164 NLSAPGQL
+164 APGQL
-172 GEEAVAAVG
+172 GEEAIAQFG
-181 TLPQMVSMR
+181 TLPKVDVLR
-190 LQGTL
+190 LKGSL

-200 NAISNMTGL
+200 TTIKNMTYL
-209 KYVDLTETTL
+209 CYLDMSETTV
-219 TEIPERGFAN
+219 TEIPAEAFTNTSIRT
-229 CKVQEIKWPKN
+229 IKWPAN
-240 LKVIGKAAFCSGSGN
+240 LKVIGGKAFYN
-255 NYYYGYLKGHL
+255 KYLRGHL
-266 VLPETLDSIGPAAF
+266 VLPETLDSIGPSAF
-280 YASPIQKVT
+280 YRNYIDSVS
-289 MPHKTVALTS
+289 MPHKQIAFANDIFRENSNLT
-299 KIFQNCSSLKEVEFN
+299 KVEFN
-314 SCSSYITSEM
+314 SCASYMTNNM
-324 FKSCNSLQSVSDADS
+324 FYS
-339 VKAVYNGAFYG
+339 
-350 CTSLS
+350 
-355 TLGTKNPKSVADYA
+355 
-369 FYECK
+369 CK
-374 KLDSIGLSEVTSLG
+374 KLRSVSGMECVKTIGGSVFAGCDSLRTVGNIVPTMIGNNAFYACRKLESFDLSQVTSVGEGAFQSCHTFKSVHMPNVTSLG
-388 LCAFYSCQSL
+388 DLCFYDCAGLTEVSVGDKISKIPNQAFSSCPSL
-398 KTVDMP
+398 KTV
-404 KVSSMSE
+404 
-411 SCFSSCSA
+411 
-419 LTSVSIGDKLS
+419 
-430 TIPSSAFSGCS
+430 
-441 ALKTITLGASVSYFD
+441 TLGASVSDIGY
-456 SYAFNGVSPEKLY
+456 YAFRNSSVEKLY
-469 INAPTPP
+469 VNSPTPP
-476 GVYSSGV
+476 GVYNNDV

-521 SLALNGKLSLT
+521 SLTLSGKLSLT
-532 SNARIPDSPNVMMYG
+532 SNARIPDSPNVMM
-547 NGSSFIV
+547 NTGSSFIV

-561 LGRFVAHYNN
+561 LGSFVAYYNN
-571 SASSSI
+571 GVSSSV
-577 ISRCNNMTSTGSEV
+577 ISRCNNMTSTGSEA
-591 RYYLDDRY
+591 RYWMNSGY

-613 ITTIYGNQVAVRYY
+613 ITTISGNQVAIRYY

-634 GSTSNWKDVAPD
+634 GSTSNWKDVAPE
-646 ATLKAGQGYIFKTS
+646 ATLRAGQGYIFRVS
-660 SDDHVC
+660 SADYVC

-694 ANARNWNLVGNPYAC
+694 ANARSWNLVGNPYAC

-723 VWNSVN
+723 VWNSDN
-729 KTYNAYSIADDA
+729 RTYNAYSIADDD
-741 FALHPMEAF
+741 FALRPMEAF

-760 ITFQPEGRQITSTI
+760 ITFQPEGRQTDSNI

-791 FIELELSNGI
+791 FIELELSNGT

-827 MSTDITAQIFSVQ
+827 MSTDITAQIFSVL
-840 GDEAYAIKESP
+840 GDEAYAIKEAP

>member
-17 SNVWAQETDWSSLF
+17 SNVWAQETDWSPLF
-31 TRVSEGIT
+31 TRVSEGVT

-45 EAYPWS
+45 EAYPWN
-51 LADGVLTSTNKGV
+51 LANGYLISTNKV
-64 GGSSSTFKI
+64 DKSSSTFKI
-73 SLTCEH
+73 TFSCES
-79 LAQIQWRYS
+79 S
-88 VSSES
+88 VLFGMNYGTSTES
-93 GYDKLTIKHNG
+93 GYDKLTVVLDGNSFTCSG
-104 VELGTYSGEKEF
+104 TASSDEFTELQPGEH
-116 QYYTIDVL
+116 VL
-124 AGTHELTFTYSKDG
+124 TLTYSKDG
-138 STDTGRDEAQI
+138 SGSSGSDQVWVSRLALMDQETGIPVIDLA
-149 STISIRS
+149 
-156 WGLEAVEI
+156 
-164 NLSAPGQL
+164 APGQL
-172 GEEAVAAVG
+172 GEEAVAQFG
-181 TLPQMVSMR
+181 TLPKVDVLR
-190 LQGTL
+190 LKGSL

-200 NAISNMTGL
+200 ATIKNMTGL
-209 KYVDLTETTL
+209 SYLDMTETTV
-219 TEIPERGFAN
+219 TEIPAEAFTNNRI
-229 CKVQEIKWPKN
+229 KTIKWPAN
-240 LKVIGKAAFCSGSGN
+240 LKVIGGKAF
-255 NYYYGYLKGHL
+255 YEKYLKGHL
-266 VLPETLDSIGPAAF
+266 VLPETLDSIGPSAF
-280 YASPIQKVT
+280 YKNSIDSVS
-289 MPHKTVALTS
+289 MPHKQIAFANDIFRENPNLT
-299 KIFQNCSSLKEVEFN
+299 KVEFN
-314 SCSSYITSEM
+314 SCASYMTNNM
-324 FKSCNSLQSVSDADS
+324 FYSCKRLRSVSGMECVKTIGGSVFAHCDS
-339 VKAVYNGAFYG
+339 LRTVGNISPTTIGQ
-350 CTSLS
+350 
-355 TLGTKNPKSVADYA
+355 YA
-369 FYECK
+369 FYNCK
-374 KLDSIGLSEVTSLG
+374 KLESFDLSQVTSVG
-388 LCAFYSCQSL
+388 EDAFSSCQSL

-404 KVSSMSE
+404 EVSSMGG

-430 TIPSSAFSGCS
+430 KIPSSAFSGCS

-456 SYAFNGVSPEKLY
+456 SNAFNGVSPEKLY

-476 GVYSSGV
+476 GVYSNGT

-521 SLALNGKLSLT
+521 SLALNSKLSLT
-532 SNARIPDSPNVMMYG
+532 SNARIPDSPNVMMYA
-547 NGSSFIV
+547 NGSSFII

-561 LGRFVAHYNN
+561 LGRFVAYYNN
-571 SASSSI
+571 SASSSV
-577 ISRCNNMTSTGSEV
+577 ISRCNNMSSTASEA
-591 RYYLDDRY
+591 RYWMNSGY

-613 ITTIYGNQVAVRYY
+613 ITTISGNQVAIRYY

-646 ATLKAGQGYIFKTS
+646 ATLKAGQGYIFRVS
-660 SDDHVC
+660 SADYVC

-723 VWNSVN
+723 VWNSEN
-729 KTYNAYSIADDA
+729 KTYNAYSIADDD
-741 FALHPMEAF
+741 FALRPMQAF

-774 DHSAGVK
+774 DHPAGVK

>member
-17 SNVWAQETDWSSLF
+17 SNVWAQETDWSPLF
-31 TRVSEGIT
+31 TRVCEGVT

-45 EAYPWS
+45 EAYPWN
-51 LADGVLTSTNKGV
+51 LANGYLISTNKAHN
-64 GGSSSTFKI
+64 SSSTFKI
-73 SLTCEH
+73 TFSCES
-79 LAQIQWRYS
+79 AIYFYMQYGTS
-88 VSSES
+88 TEN
-93 GYDKLTIKHNG
+93 GYDKLTVVLDG
-104 VELGTYSGEKEF
+104 STSVCSGTASSDEFEELQPGEH
-116 QYYTIDVL
+116 VL
-124 AGTHELTFTYSKDG
+124 TLTYSKDG
-138 STDTGRDEAQI
+138 SGVGGSDQVWVSGLSLFDKETGVPLIDLA
-149 STISIRS
+149 
-156 WGLEAVEI
+156 
-164 NLSAPGQL
+164 APGQL
-172 GEEAVAAVG
+172 GEEAVAQFG
-181 TLPQMVSMR
+181 TLPKVDIVR
-190 LQGTL
+190 LKGSL
-195 NKEDW
+195 NAEDW
-200 NAISNMTGL
+200 KTIKNMTGL
-209 KYVDLTETTL
+209 SYLDMTETTV
-219 TEIPERGFAN
+219 TEIPAEAFTNNRI
-229 CKVQEIKWPKN
+229 KTIKWPAN
-240 LKVIGKAAFCSGSGN
+240 LKVIGGKAFYDKS
-255 NYYYGYLKGHL
+255 LRGHL
-266 VLPETLDSIGPAAF
+266 VLPETLDSIGPSAF
-280 YASPIQKVT
+280 YKNSIDSVS
-289 MPHKTVALTS
+289 MPHKQIALANA
-299 KIFQNCSSLKEVEFN
+299 IFSENNNLKTVEFN
-314 SCSSYITSEM
+314 SCASYM
-324 FKSCNSLQSVSDADS
+324 PNSM
-339 VKAVYNGAFYG
+339 
-350 CTSLS
+350 
-355 TLGTKNPKSVADYA
+355 
-369 FYECK
+369 
-374 KLDSIGLSEVTSLG
+374 
-388 LCAFYSCQSL
+388 FYSCKRL
-398 KTVDMP
+398 R
-404 KVSSMSE
+404 
-411 SCFSSCSA
+411 
-419 LTSVSIGDKLS
+419 SVSGMECVKTIGG
-430 TIPSSAFSGCS
+430 SAFSGCDSLRTVGNIVPTMIENNAFNACKKLEPFDLSQVTSVGES
-441 ALKTITLGASVSYFD
+441 AFKSCHMFKSVHMPNVTSLGECCFYDCAGLTEVSAGDKISQIPSQSFHYCPSLKTVTLGASVSYIGY
-456 SYAFNGVSPEKLY
+456 YAFRNSSIEKLY
-469 INAPTPP
+469 VNSPTPP
-476 GVYSSGV
+476 GVYNNDV
-483 FGSTSG
+483 FGSTRG

-521 SLALNGKLSLT
+521 SLTLKGKLSLT
-532 SNARIPDSPNVMMYG
+532 SNARIPDSPNVMMDN

-561 LGRFVAHYNN
+561 LGRFVAYYDN

-577 ISRCNNMTSTGSEV
+577 ISRCNNMSSTASEA
-591 RYYLDDRY
+591 RYLMYSGR

-613 ITTIYGNQVAVRYY
+613 ITTISGDQVAVRYY

-646 ATLKAGQGYIFKTS
+646 ATLKAGQGYIFRVS
-660 SDDHVC
+660 SAAYVC
-666 MPATEETHNQIFR
+666 MPATEGTHNQIFR

-723 VWNSVN
+723 VWNSEN
-729 KTYNAYSIADDA
+729 STYNAYSIADDD
-741 FALHPMEAF
+741 FALRPMQAF

-774 DHSAGVK
+774 DHPAGVK
-781 AMAGKAASRR
+781 AMAGKAANRR

-909 ITTDPTAIEGVDGN
+909 ITTDPTAIEGVEGN

>member
-17 SNVWAQETDWSSLF
+17 SNVWAQETDWSPLF
-31 TRVSEGIT
+31 TRVSEGVT

-45 EAYPWS
+45 EAYPWN
-51 LADGVLTSTNKGV
+51 LANGYLISTNKV
-64 GGSSSTFKI
+64 DKSSSTFKI
-73 SLTCEH
+73 TFSCES
-79 LAQIQWRYS
+79 S
-88 VSSES
+88 VLFYMDYGTSTES
-93 GYDKLTIKHNG
+93 GYDKLTVVLDGNSFTCS
-104 VELGTYSGEKEF
+104 GTASSGELTEL
-116 QYYTIDVL
+116 QSGEHVL
-124 AGTHELTFTYSKDG
+124 TLTYSKDG
-138 STDTGRDEAQI
+138 SGYGGSDQVWVYHLALMDQETGIPVIDLA
-149 STISIRS
+149 
-156 WGLEAVEI
+156 
-164 NLSAPGQL
+164 APGQL
-172 GEEAVAAVG
+172 GEEAVAQFG
-181 TLPQMVSMR
+181 TLPKVDVLR
-190 LQGTL
+190 LKGSL

-200 NAISNMTGL
+200 ATIKNMTGL
-209 KYVDLTETTL
+209 SYLDMTETTV
-219 TEIPERGFAN
+219 TEIPAEAFTKNRIRH
-229 CKVQEIKWPKN
+229 IKWPAN
-240 LKVIGKAAFCSGSGN
+240 LKVIGGKAF
-255 NYYYGYLKGHL
+255 YDKILKGYL
-266 VLPETLDSIGPAAF
+266 VLPETLDSIGPSAF
-280 YASPIQKVT
+280 YKNFIDSVS
-289 MPHKTVALTS
+289 MPHKQIAFANDIFRENPNLT
-299 KIFQNCSSLKEVEFN
+299 KVEFN
-314 SCSSYITSEM
+314 SCASYMTNNM
-324 FKSCNSLQSVSDADS
+324 FYSCNKLRSVSGMECVKTIGGSVFAGCDS
-339 VKAVYNGAFYG
+339 LRTVGNISPTTIGG
-350 CTSLS
+350 
-355 TLGTKNPKSVADYA
+355 YA
-369 FYECK
+369 FYNCK
-374 KLDSIGLSEVTSLG
+374 KLESFDLSQVTSLG
-388 LCAFYSCQSL
+388 EDAFNSCQSL

-404 KVSSMSE
+404 EVSSIGG

-430 TIPSSAFSGCS
+430 KIPSSAFSGCS

-456 SYAFNGVSPEKLY
+456 SNAFNGVSPEKLY

-476 GVYSSGV
+476 GVYSNGI

-521 SLALNGKLSLT
+521 SLALNSKLSLT
-532 SNARIPDSPNVMMYG
+532 SNARIPDSPNVMMYA
-547 NGSSFIV
+547 NGSSFII

-561 LGRFVAHYNN
+561 LGSFVAYYNN
-571 SASSSI
+571 TSSSSI
-577 ISRCNNMTSTGSEV
+577 ISRCNNMSSTASEA
-591 RYYLDDRY
+591 RYWMNSGY

-613 ITTIYGNQVAVRYY
+613 IYAWSGNQVAVRYY
-627 DSEARAA
+627 DSEARAT

-646 ATLKAGQGYIFKTS
+646 ATLKAGQGYIFRVS
-660 SDDHVC
+660 SADYVC

-679 SQAVT
+679 SQAVA

-723 VWNSVN
+723 VWNTDNS
-729 KTYNAYSIADDA
+729 TYNAYSIADDD
-741 FALHPMEAF
+741 FALRPMQAF

-774 DHSAGVK
+774 DHPAGVK

-840 GDEAYAIKESP
+840 GDETYAIKESP

>member
-17 SNVWAQETDWSSLF
+17 SNIWAQETDWSPLF

-45 EAYPWS
+45 EAYPWN
-51 LADGVLTSTNKGV
+51 LANGYLISTNKV
-64 GGSSSTFKI
+64 DKSSSTFKI
-73 SLTCEH
+73 TFSCES
-79 LAQIQWRYS
+79 S
-88 VSSES
+88 VLFGMNYGTSTES
-93 GYDKLTIKHNG
+93 GYDKLTVVLDGNSFTCSG
-104 VELGTYSGEKEF
+104 TASSDEFTELQPGEH
-116 QYYTIDVL
+116 VL
-124 AGTHELTFTYSKDG
+124 TLTYSKDG
-138 STDTGRDEAQI
+138 SGSSGSDQVWVSRLALMDQETGIPVIDLA
-149 STISIRS
+149 
-156 WGLEAVEI
+156 
-164 NLSAPGQL
+164 APGQL
-172 GEEAVAAVG
+172 GEEAVAQFG
-181 TLPQMVSMR
+181 TLPKVDVLR
-190 LQGTL
+190 LKGSL

-200 NAISNMTGL
+200 ATIKNMTGL
-209 KYVDLTETTL
+209 SYLDMTETTV
-219 TEIPERGFAN
+219 TEIPAEAFTNNRI
-229 CKVQEIKWPKN
+229 KTIKWPAN
-240 LKVIGKAAFCSGSGN
+240 LKVIGGKAF
-255 NYYYGYLKGHL
+255 YEKYLKGHL
-266 VLPETLDSIGPAAF
+266 VLPETLDSIGPSAF
-280 YASPIQKVT
+280 YKNSIDSVS
-289 MPHKTVALTS
+289 MPHKQIAFANDIFRENPNLT
-299 KIFQNCSSLKEVEFN
+299 KVEFN
-314 SCSSYITSEM
+314 SCASYMTNNM
-324 FKSCNSLQSVSDADS
+324 FYSCKRLRSVSGMECVKTIGGSVFAHCDS
-339 VKAVYNGAFYG
+339 LRTVGNISPTTVGQYGFYN
-350 CTSLS
+350 
-355 TLGTKNPKSVADYA
+355 
-369 FYECK
+369 CK
-374 KLDSIGLSEVTSLG
+374 KLESFDLSQVTSVG
-388 LCAFYSCQSL
+388 EDAFYSCQSL

-404 KVSSMSE
+404 EVSSMGG

-430 TIPSSAFSGCS
+430 KIPSSAFSGCS

-456 SYAFNGVSPEKLY
+456 SNAFNGVSPEKLY

-476 GVYSSGV
+476 GVYSNGT

-521 SLALNGKLSLT
+521 SLALNSKLSLT
-532 SNARIPDSPNVMMYG
+532 SNARIPDSPNVMMYA
-547 NGSSFIV
+547 NGSSFII

-561 LGRFVAHYNN
+561 LGSFVAYYNN
-571 SASSSI
+571 SASSSV
-577 ISRCNNMTSTGSEV
+577 ISRCNNMSSTASEA
-591 RYYLDDRY
+591 RYWMNSGY

-613 ITTIYGNQVAVRYY
+613 ITTISGNQVAIRYY

-634 GSTSNWKDVAPD
+634 GSTSNWKDVAPE
-646 ATLKAGQGYIFKTS
+646 ATLKAGQGYIFRVS
-660 SDDHVC
+660 SADYVC
-666 MPATEETHNQIFR
+666 MPATEETHNQIFC

-723 VWNSVN
+723 VWNSDN
-729 KTYNAYSIADDA
+729 STYNAYSIADDD
-741 FALHPMEAF
+741 FALRPMQAF

-774 DHSAGVK
+774 DHPAGVK

-909 ITTDPTAIEGVDGN
+909 ITTDPTAIEGVEGN

>member
-17 SNVWAQETDWSSLF
+17 SNLWAQETDWSPLF

-45 EAYPWS
+45 EAYPWNLANGS
-51 LADGVLTSTNKGV
+51 LISTNKAHS
-64 GGSSSTFKI
+64 SSSTFKI
-73 SLTCEH
+73 TFSCESAIYFH
-79 LAQIQWRYS
+79 MQYGT
-88 VSSES
+88 SSE
-93 GYDKLTIKHNG
+93 GTYDKLTVVLDERTFTCSG
-104 VELGTYSGEKEF
+104 TVSSFDFVELQPGEH
-116 QYYTIDVL
+116 VL
-124 AGTHELTFTYSKDG
+124 TLTYSKDG
-138 STDTGRDEAQI
+138 SGSSGSDQVWVSSLKLTDMETGIPVIDLA
-149 STISIRS
+149 
-156 WGLEAVEI
+156 
-164 NLSAPGQL
+164 APGQL
-172 GEEAVAAVG
+172 GEEAIAQFG
-181 TLPQMVSMR
+181 TLPKVDVLR
-190 LQGTL
+190 LKGSL

-200 NAISNMTGL
+200 TTIKNMTTL
-209 KYVDLTETTL
+209 CYLDMSETTV
-219 TEIPERGFAN
+219 TEIPAEAFTNTSIRT
-229 CKVQEIKWPKN
+229 IKWPAN
-240 LKVIGKAAFCSGSGN
+240 LKVIGGKAFYN
-255 NYYYGYLKGHL
+255 KYLRGHL
-266 VLPETLDSIGPAAF
+266 VLPETLDSIGPSAF
-280 YASPIQKVT
+280 YRNYIDSVS
-289 MPHKTVALTS
+289 MPHKQIAFANDIFRENSNLT
-299 KIFQNCSSLKEVEFN
+299 KVEFN
-314 SCSSYITSEM
+314 SCASYMTNNM
-324 FKSCNSLQSVSDADS
+324 FYS
-339 VKAVYNGAFYG
+339 
-350 CTSLS
+350 
-355 TLGTKNPKSVADYA
+355 
-369 FYECK
+369 CK
-374 KLDSIGLSEVTSLG
+374 KLRSVSGMECVKTIGGSVFAECDSLRTVGNIVPTMIGNNAFYACRKLESFDLSQVTSVG
-388 LCAFYSCQSL
+388 EGAFYSCQSL

-404 KVSSMSE
+404 EVSSMGG

-430 TIPSSAFSGCS
+430 KIPNSAFSGCS

-456 SYAFNGVSPEKLY
+456 YSAFNGVSPEKLY

-476 GVYSSGV
+476 GVYSNGI

-547 NGSSFIV
+547 NGSSFII

-561 LGRFVAHYNN
+561 LGSFVAYYNYGV
-571 SASSSI
+571 SSSV
-577 ISRCNNMTSTGSEV
+577 ISRCNNMTSTASEA
-591 RYYLDDRY
+591 RYWMNSGY

-613 ITTIYGNQVAVRYY
+613 ITTISGNQVAVRYY
-627 DSEARAA
+627 DSEARAT
-634 GSTSNWKDVAPD
+634 GSTSNWKDVAPE
-646 ATLKAGQGYIFKTS
+646 ATLKAGQGYIFRVS
-660 SDDHVC
+660 SADYVC

-723 VWNSVN
+723 VWNSDN
-729 KTYNAYSIADDA
+729 STYNAYSIADDD

-827 MSTDITAQIFSVQ
+827 MSTDVTAQIFSVQ

-909 ITTDPTAIEGVDGN
+909 ITTAPTAIEGVDGN

>member
-17 SNVWAQETDWSSLF
+17 SNLWAQETDWSPLF
-31 TRVSEGIT
+31 TRVSEGVT

-45 EAYPWS
+45 EAYPWNLANGS
-51 LADGVLTSTNKGV
+51 LISTNKV
-64 GGSSSTFKI
+64 DKSSSTFKI
-73 SLTCEH
+73 TFNCE
-79 LAQIQWRYS
+79 S
-88 VSSES
+88 VVLFRMGYGTSTES
-93 GYDKLTIKHNG
+93 GYDKLTVVLDGKAFTCSG
-104 VELGTYSGEKEF
+104 SASSVEFTELQPGEH
-116 QYYTIDVL
+116 VL
-124 AGTHELTFTYSKDG
+124 TLTYSKDG
-138 STDTGRDEAQI
+138 SGSSGSDQVWVYRLALMDPETGIPVIDLA
-149 STISIRS
+149 
-156 WGLEAVEI
+156 
-164 NLSAPGQL
+164 APGQL
-172 GEEAVAAVG
+172 GEEAVAQFG
-181 TLPQMVSMR
+181 TLPKVDVLR
-190 LQGTL
+190 LKGSL

-200 NAISNMTGL
+200 ATIKNMTGL
-209 KYVDLTETTL
+209 EYLDMTETTV
-219 TEIPERGFAN
+219 TEIPAEAFTKNQIRY
-229 CKVQEIKWPKN
+229 IKWPAN
-240 LKVIGKAAFCSGSGN
+240 LKVIGGKAF
-255 NYYYGYLKGHL
+255 YEKYLMGHL
-266 VLPETLDSIGPAAF
+266 VLPETLDSIGPSAF
-280 YASPIQKVT
+280 YKNLIDSVS
-289 MPHKTVALTS
+289 MPHKQIAFANDIFRENSNLT
-299 KIFQNCSSLKEVEFN
+299 KVEFN
-314 SCSSYITSEM
+314 SCASYMTNNM
-324 FKSCNSLQSVSDADS
+324 FYS
-339 VKAVYNGAFYG
+339 
-350 CTSLS
+350 
-355 TLGTKNPKSVADYA
+355 
-369 FYECK
+369 CK
-374 KLDSIGLSEVTSLG
+374 KLRSVSGMECVKTIGGSVFAGCDSLRTVGNIVPTMIGNNAFYACRKLESFDLSQVTSVG
-388 LCAFYSCQSL
+388 EGAFCSCQSL

-404 KVSSMSE
+404 EVSSMGG

-430 TIPSSAFSGCS
+430 KIPNSAFSGCS

-456 SYAFNGVSPEKLY
+456 YSAFNGVSPEKLY

-476 GVYSSGV
+476 GVYSNGI

-547 NGSSFIV
+547 NGSSFII

-561 LGRFVAHYNN
+561 LGSFVAYYNYGV
-571 SASSSI
+571 SSSV
-577 ISRCNNMTSTGSEV
+577 ISRCSNMSSTASEA
-591 RYYLDDRY
+591 RYWMNSGY

-613 ITTIYGNQVAVRYY
+613 ITTISGNQVAVRYY
-627 DSEARAA
+627 DSEARAT
-634 GSTSNWKDVAPD
+634 GSTSNWKDVAPE
-646 ATLKAGQGYIFKTS
+646 ATLKAGQGYIFRVS
-660 SDDHVC
+660 SADYVC

-723 VWNSVN
+723 VWNSDN
-729 KTYNAYSIADDA
+729 STYNAYSIADDD

-760 ITFQPEGRQITSTI
+760 ITFQPEGRQTDSNI
-774 DHSAGVK
+774 DHPAGVK
-781 AMAGKAASRR
+781 AMAGKAANRR

-827 MSTDITAQIFSVQ
+827 MSTDITAQIFSVL

-851 FAAGQAEIGMWFPA
+851 FATGQAEIGMWFPA

>member
-17 SNVWAQETDWSSLF
+17 SNVWAQETDWSPLF
-31 TRVSEGIT
+31 TRVSEGVT

-45 EAYPWS
+45 EAYPWN
-51 LADGVLTSTNKGV
+51 LANGYLISTNKV
-64 GGSSSTFKI
+64 DKSSSTFKI
-73 SLTCEH
+73 TFSCES
-79 LAQIQWRYS
+79 S
-88 VSSES
+88 VLFGMNYGTSTES
-93 GYDKLTIKHNG
+93 GYDKLTVVLDGNSFTCSG
-104 VELGTYSGEKEF
+104 TASSDEFTELQPGEH
-116 QYYTIDVL
+116 VL
-124 AGTHELTFTYSKDG
+124 TLTYSKDG
-138 STDTGRDEAQI
+138 SGSSGSDQVWVSRLALMDQETGIPVIDLA
-149 STISIRS
+149 
-156 WGLEAVEI
+156 
-164 NLSAPGQL
+164 APGQL
-172 GEEAVAAVG
+172 GEEAVAQFG
-181 TLPQMVSMR
+181 TLPKVDVLR
-190 LQGTL
+190 LKGSL

-200 NAISNMTGL
+200 ATIKNMTGL
-209 KYVDLTETTL
+209 SYLDMTETTV
-219 TEIPERGFAN
+219 TEIPAEAFTNNR
-229 CKVQEIKWPKN
+229 IKTIKRPAN
-240 LKVIGKAAFCSGSGN
+240 LKVIGGKAF
-255 NYYYGYLKGHL
+255 YEKYLKGHL
-266 VLPETLDSIGPAAF
+266 VLPETLDSIGPSAF
-280 YASPIQKVT
+280 YKNSIDSVS
-289 MPHKTVALTS
+289 MPHKQIAFANDIFRENPNLT
-299 KIFQNCSSLKEVEFN
+299 KVEFN
-314 SCSSYITSEM
+314 SCASYMTNNM
-324 FKSCNSLQSVSDADS
+324 FYSCKRLRSVSGMECVKTIGGSVFAHCDS
-339 VKAVYNGAFYG
+339 LRTVGNISPTTIGQ
-350 CTSLS
+350 
-355 TLGTKNPKSVADYA
+355 YA
-369 FYECK
+369 FYNCK
-374 KLDSIGLSEVTSLG
+374 KLESFDLSQVTSVG
-388 LCAFYSCQSL
+388 EDAFYSCQSL

-404 KVSSMSE
+404 EVSSMGG

-430 TIPSSAFSGCS
+430 KIPSSAFSGCS

-456 SYAFNGVSPEKLY
+456 SNAFNGVSPEKLY

-476 GVYSSGV
+476 GVYSNGT

-521 SLALNGKLSLT
+521 SLALNSKLSLT
-532 SNARIPDSPNVMMYG
+532 SNARIPDSPNVMMYA
-547 NGSSFIV
+547 NGSSFII

-561 LGRFVAHYNN
+561 LGRFVAYYNN
-571 SASSSI
+571 SASSSV
-577 ISRCNNMTSTGSEV
+577 ISRCNNMSSTASEA
-591 RYYLDDRY
+591 RYWMNSGY

-613 ITTIYGNQVAVRYY
+613 ITTISGNQVAIRYY

-646 ATLKAGQGYIFKTS
+646 ATLKAGQGYIFRVS
-660 SDDHVC
+660 SADYVC

-723 VWNSVN
+723 VWNSEN
-729 KTYNAYSIADDA
+729 KTYNAYSIADDD
-741 FALHPMEAF
+741 FALRPMQAF

-774 DHSAGVK
+774 DHPAGVK

>member
-17 SNVWAQETDWSSLF
+17 SNVWAQETDWSPLF
-31 TRVSEGIT
+31 TRVCEGVT

-45 EAYPWS
+45 EAYPWN
-51 LADGVLTSTNKGV
+51 LANGYLISTNKV
-64 GGSSSTFKI
+64 DNSSSTFKI
-73 SLTCEH
+73 TFSCES
-79 LAQIQWRYS
+79 S
-88 VSSES
+88 VLFYMNYGTSTES
-93 GYDKLTIKHNG
+93 GYDKLTVMLDG
-104 VELGTYSGEKEF
+104 STFTCSGSASSGEITEL
-116 QYYTIDVL
+116 QSGEHVL
-124 AGTHELTFTYSKDG
+124 TLTYSKDG
-138 STDTGRDEAQI
+138 SGVSGSDQVWV
-149 STISIRS
+149 S
-156 WGLEAVEI
+156 GLSFFDKEI
-164 NLSAPGQL
+164 GVPLIDLAAPGQL
-172 GEEAVAAVG
+172 GEEAVAQFG
-181 TLPQMVSMR
+181 TLPKVDIVR
-190 LQGTL
+190 LKGPL
-195 NKEDW
+195 NAEDW
-200 NAISNMTGL
+200 KTIKNMTGL
-209 KYVDLTETTL
+209 RYLDMTETTV
-219 TEIPERGFAN
+219 TEIPAEAFTN
-229 CKVQEIKWPKN
+229 NLIQTIKWPAN
-240 LKVIGKAAFCSGSGN
+240 LKVIGGKAFYARI
-255 NYYYGYLKGHL
+255 LKGHL
-266 VLPETLDSIGPAAF
+266 VLPETLDSIGPSAF
-280 YASPIQKVT
+280 YKNSIDSVS
-289 MPHKTVALTS
+289 MPHKQIALANA
-299 KIFQNCSSLKEVEFN
+299 IFSENNNLKTVEFN
-314 SCSSYITSEM
+314 SCASYMPNSM
-324 FKSCNSLQSVSDADS
+324 FYS
-339 VKAVYNGAFYG
+339 
-350 CTSLS
+350 
-355 TLGTKNPKSVADYA
+355 
-369 FYECK
+369 CK
-374 KLDSIGLSEVTSLG
+374 KLR
-388 LCAFYSCQSL
+388 
-398 KTVDMP
+398 
-404 KVSSMSE
+404 
-411 SCFSSCSA
+411 
-419 LTSVSIGDKLS
+419 SVSGMECVKTIGG
-430 TIPSSAFSGCS
+430 SAFSGCDSLRTVGNIVPTMIENNAFNACKKLEPFDLSQVTSVGES
-441 ALKTITLGASVSYFD
+441 AFKSCHMFKSVHMPNVTSLGEYCFYDCAGLTEVSVGDKISQIPSQSFHCCPSLKTVTLGASVSYIGY
-456 SYAFNGVSPEKLY
+456 YAFRNSSIEKLY
-469 INAPTPP
+469 VNSPTPP
-476 GVYSSGV
+476 GVYNNDV

-521 SLALNGKLSLT
+521 SLTLNGKLSLT
-532 SNARIPDSPNVMMYG
+532 SNARIPDSPNVMMDN

-561 LGRFVAHYNN
+561 LGRFVAYYDN

-577 ISRCNNMTSTGSEV
+577 ISRCNNMSSTASEA
-591 RYYLDDRY
+591 RYLMYSGR

-613 ITTIYGNQVAVRYY
+613 ITTISGDQVAVRYY

-646 ATLKAGQGYIFKTS
+646 ATLKAGQGYIFRVS
-660 SDDHVC
+660 SAAYVC
-666 MPATEETHNQIFR
+666 MPATEGTHNQIFR

-723 VWNSVN
+723 VWNTDNS
-729 KTYNAYSIADDA
+729 TYNAYSIADDD
-741 FALHPMEAF
+741 FALRPMQAF

-774 DHSAGVK
+774 DHPAGVK

-909 ITTDPTAIEGVDGN
+909 ITTDPTAIEGVEGN

>member
-17 SNVWAQETDWSSLF
+17 SNLWAQETDWSPLF

-45 EAYPWS
+45 EAYPWNLANGS
-51 LADGVLTSTNKGV
+51 LISTNKAHS
-64 GGSSSTFKI
+64 SSSTFKI
-73 SLTCEH
+73 TFSCESAIYFH
-79 LAQIQWRYS
+79 MQYGT
-88 VSSES
+88 SSE
-93 GYDKLTIKHNG
+93 GTYDKLTVVLDERTFTCSG
-104 VELGTYSGEKEF
+104 TVSSFDFVELQPGEH
-116 QYYTIDVL
+116 VL
-124 AGTHELTFTYSKDG
+124 TLTYSKDG
-138 STDTGRDEAQI
+138 SGSSGSDQVWVSSLKLTDMETGI
-149 STISIRS
+149 PVI
-156 WGLEAVEI
+156 GLA
-164 NLSAPGQL
+164 APGQL
-172 GEEAVAAVG
+172 GEEAVAQFG
-181 TLPQMVSMR
+181 TLPKVDVLR
-190 LQGTL
+190 LKGTL
-195 NKEDW
+195 NAEDW
-200 NAISNMTGL
+200 KTMKNLTGL
-209 KYVDLTETTL
+209 RYLDMTETTV
-219 TEIPERGFAN
+219 TEIPAEAFTNTSIRT
-229 CKVQEIKWPKN
+229 IKWPAN
-240 LKVIGKAAFCSGSGN
+240 LKVIGGKAFYN
-255 NYYYGYLKGHL
+255 KYLRGHL
-266 VLPETLDSIGPAAF
+266 VLPETLDSIGPSAF
-280 YASPIQKVT
+280 YRNYIDSVS
-289 MPHKTVALTS
+289 MPHKQIAFANDIFRENSNLT
-299 KIFQNCSSLKEVEFN
+299 KVEFN
-314 SCSSYITSEM
+314 SCASYMTNNM
-324 FKSCNSLQSVSDADS
+324 FYS
-339 VKAVYNGAFYG
+339 
-350 CTSLS
+350 
-355 TLGTKNPKSVADYA
+355 
-369 FYECK
+369 CK
-374 KLDSIGLSEVTSLG
+374 KLRSVSGMECVKTIGGSVFAGCDSLRTVGNIVPTMIGNNAFYACRKLESFDLSQVTSVGEGAFQSCHTFKSVHMPNVTSLG
-388 LCAFYSCQSL
+388 DLCFYDCAGLTEVSVGDKISKIPNQAFSSCPSL
-398 KTVDMP
+398 KTV
-404 KVSSMSE
+404 
-411 SCFSSCSA
+411 
-419 LTSVSIGDKLS
+419 
-430 TIPSSAFSGCS
+430 
-441 ALKTITLGASVSYFD
+441 TLGASVSDIGY
-456 SYAFNGVSPEKLY
+456 YAFRNSSVEKLY
-469 INAPTPP
+469 VNSPTPP
-476 GVYSSGV
+476 GVYNNDV

-521 SLALNGKLSLT
+521 SLTLSGKLSLT
-532 SNARIPDSPNVMMYG
+532 SNARIPDSPNVMM
-547 NGSSFIV
+547 NTGSSFIV

-561 LGRFVAHYNN
+561 LGSFVAYYNN
-571 SASSSI
+571 GVSSSV
-577 ISRCNNMTSTGSEV
+577 ISRCNNMTSTGSEA
-591 RYYLDDRY
+591 RYWMNSGY

-613 ITTIYGNQVAVRYY
+613 ITTISGNQVAIRYY
-627 DSEARAA
+627 DSEARAT
-634 GSTSNWKDVAPD
+634 GSTSNWKDVAPE
-646 ATLKAGQGYIFKTS
+646 ATLKAGQGYIFRVS
-660 SDDHVC
+660 SADYVC

-723 VWNSVN
+723 VWNSDN
-729 KTYNAYSIADDA
+729 RTYNAYSIADDD
-741 FALHPMEAF
+741 FALRPMEAF

-760 ITFQPEGRQITSTI
+760 ITFQPEGRQTDSNI

-791 FIELELSNGI
+791 FIELELSNGT

-827 MSTDITAQIFSVQ
+827 MSTDITAQIFSVL

>member
-17 SNVWAQETDWSSLF
+17 SNVWAQETDWSPLF
-31 TRVSEGIT
+31 TRVCEGVT

-45 EAYPWS
+45 EAYPWN
-51 LADGVLTSTNKGV
+51 LANGYLISTNKAHN
-64 GGSSSTFKI
+64 SSSTFKI
-73 SLTCEH
+73 TFSCES
-79 LAQIQWRYS
+79 AIYFYMQYGTS
-88 VSSES
+88 TEN
-93 GYDKLTIKHNG
+93 GYDKLTVVLDG
-104 VELGTYSGEKEF
+104 STSVCSGTASSDEFEELQPGEH
-116 QYYTIDVL
+116 VL
-124 AGTHELTFTYSKDG
+124 TLTYSKDG
-138 STDTGRDEAQI
+138 SGVGGSDQVWVSGLSLFDKETGVPLIDLA
-149 STISIRS
+149 
-156 WGLEAVEI
+156 
-164 NLSAPGQL
+164 APGQL
-172 GEEAVAAVG
+172 GEEAVAQFG
-181 TLPQMVSMR
+181 TLPKVDIVR
-190 LQGTL
+190 LKGSL
-195 NKEDW
+195 NAEDW
-200 NAISNMTGL
+200 KTIKNMTGL
-209 KYVDLTETTL
+209 SYLDMTETTV
-219 TEIPERGFAN
+219 TEIPAEAFTN
-229 CKVQEIKWPKN
+229 NLIQTIKWPAN
-240 LKVIGKAAFCSGSGN
+240 LKVIGGKAFYDKS
-255 NYYYGYLKGHL
+255 LRGHL
-266 VLPETLDSIGPAAF
+266 VLPETLDSIGPSAF
-280 YASPIQKVT
+280 YRNSIDSVS
-289 MPHKTVALTS
+289 MPHKQIAFANDIFRENPNLT
-299 KIFQNCSSLKEVEFN
+299 KVEFN
-314 SCSSYITSEM
+314 SCASYMTNNM
-324 FKSCNSLQSVSDADS
+324 FYSCKKLRSVSGMECVKTIGGSVFAECDS
-339 VKAVYNGAFYG
+339 LRTVGNIVPTTIGQ
-350 CTSLS
+350 
-355 TLGTKNPKSVADYA
+355 YA
-369 FYECK
+369 FYNCK
-374 KLDSIGLSEVTSLG
+374 KLESFVLSQVTSVGKYAFQSCHTFKSVHMPNVTSLG
-388 LCAFYSCQSL
+388 EYCFYDCAGLTEVSVGDKISQIPGRAFNSCSSL
-398 KTVDMP
+398 KTV
-404 KVSSMSE
+404 
-411 SCFSSCSA
+411 
-419 LTSVSIGDKLS
+419 
-430 TIPSSAFSGCS
+430 
-441 ALKTITLGASVSYFD
+441 TLGASVSYVET
-456 SYAFNGVSPEKLY
+456 YAFGNSSIEKLY
-469 INAPTPP
+469 VNSPTPP
-476 GVYSSGV
+476 GVYDSNT

-516 PNPVT
+516 PNPVS
-521 SLALNGKLSLT
+521 SLTLKGKLSLT
-532 SNARIPDSPNVMMYG
+532 SNARIPGSPNVMMDN

-561 LGRFVAHYNN
+561 LGRFVAYYDN

-577 ISRCNNMTSTGSEV
+577 ISRCNNMSSTASEA
-591 RYYLDDRY
+591 RYLMYSGR

-613 ITTIYGNQVAVRYY
+613 ITTISGDQVAVRYY

-646 ATLKAGQGYIFKTS
+646 ATLKAGQGYIFRVS
-660 SDDHVC
+660 SADYVC

-723 VWNSVN
+723 VWNTDNS
-729 KTYNAYSIADDA
+729 TYNAYSIADDD
-741 FALHPMEAF
+741 FALRPMQAF
-750 FVQKPDGVEA
+750 FVQKPDGMEA

-774 DHSAGVK
+774 DHPAGVK

-909 ITTDPTAIEGVDGN
+909 ITTDPTAIEGVEGN

>member
-17 SNVWAQETDWSSLF
+17 SNVWAQETDWSPLF
-31 TRVSEGIT
+31 TRVSEGVT

-45 EAYPWS
+45 EAYPWN
-51 LADGVLTSTNKGV
+51 LANGYLISTNKV
-64 GGSSSTFKI
+64 DKSSSTFKI
-73 SLTCEH
+73 TFSCES
-79 LAQIQWRYS
+79 S
-88 VSSES
+88 VLFGMNYGTSTES
-93 GYDKLTIKHNG
+93 GYDKLTVVLDGNSFTCSG
-104 VELGTYSGEKEF
+104 TASSDEFTELQPGEH
-116 QYYTIDVL
+116 VL
-124 AGTHELTFTYSKDG
+124 TLTYSKDG
-138 STDTGRDEAQI
+138 SGSSGSDQVWVSRLALMDQETGIPVIDLA
-149 STISIRS
+149 
-156 WGLEAVEI
+156 
-164 NLSAPGQL
+164 APGQL
-172 GEEAVAAVG
+172 GEEAVAQFG
-181 TLPQMVSMR
+181 TLPKVDVLR
-190 LQGTL
+190 LKGSL

-200 NAISNMTGL
+200 ATIKNMTGL
-209 KYVDLTETTL
+209 SYLDMTETTV
-219 TEIPERGFAN
+219 TEIPAEAFTNNRI
-229 CKVQEIKWPKN
+229 KTIKWPAN
-240 LKVIGKAAFCSGSGN
+240 LKVIGGKAF
-255 NYYYGYLKGHL
+255 YEKYLKGHL
-266 VLPETLDSIGPAAF
+266 VLPETLDSIGPSAF
-280 YASPIQKVT
+280 YKNSIDSVS
-289 MPHKTVALTS
+289 MPHKQIAFANDIFRENPNLT
-299 KIFQNCSSLKEVEFN
+299 KVEFN
-314 SCSSYITSEM
+314 SCASYMTNNM
-324 FKSCNSLQSVSDADS
+324 FYSCKRLRSVSGMECVKTIGGSVFAHCDS
-339 VKAVYNGAFYG
+339 LRTVGNISPTTIGQ
-350 CTSLS
+350 
-355 TLGTKNPKSVADYA
+355 YA
-369 FYECK
+369 FYNCK
-374 KLDSIGLSEVTSLG
+374 KLESFDLSQVTSVG
-388 LCAFYSCQSL
+388 EDAFYSCQSL

-404 KVSSMSE
+404 EVSSMGG

-430 TIPSSAFSGCS
+430 KIPSSAFSGCS

-456 SYAFNGVSPEKLY
+456 SNAFNGVSPEKLY

-476 GVYSSGV
+476 GVYSNGT

-521 SLALNGKLSLT
+521 SLALNSKLSLT
-532 SNARIPDSPNVMMYG
+532 SNARIPDSPNVMMYA
-547 NGSSFIV
+547 NGSSFII

-561 LGRFVAHYNN
+561 LGRFVAYYNN

-577 ISRCNNMTSTGSEV
+577 ISRCNNMSSTASEA
-591 RYYLDDRY
+591 RYWMNSGY

-613 ITTIYGNQVAVRYY
+613 ITTINGNQVAIRYY

-634 GSTSNWKDVAPD
+634 GSTSNWKDVAPE
-646 ATLKAGQGYIFKTS
+646 ATLKAGQGYIFRVS
-660 SDDHVC
+660 SADYVC

-723 VWNSVN
+723 VWNSDN
-729 KTYNAYSIADDA
+729 STYNAYSIADDD
-741 FALHPMEAF
+741 FALRPMQAF

-791 FIELELSNGI
+791 FVELELSNGI

>member
-17 SNVWAQETDWSSLF
+17 SNVWAQETDWSPLF
-31 TRVSEGIT
+31 TRVCEGVT

-45 EAYPWS
+45 EAYPWN
-51 LADGVLTSTNKGV
+51 LANGYLISTNKV
-64 GGSSSTFKI
+64 DNSSSTFKI
-73 SLTCEH
+73 TFSCES
-79 LAQIQWRYS
+79 S
-88 VSSES
+88 VLFYMPYGTSTES
-93 GYDKLTIKHNG
+93 GYDKLTVMLDG
-104 VELGTYSGEKEF
+104 STFTCSGTASSVELTELQSGEH
-116 QYYTIDVL
+116 VL
-124 AGTHELTFTYSKDG
+124 TLTYSKDG
-138 STDTGRDEAQI
+138 SGTGGSDQVWV
-149 STISIRS
+149 S
-156 WGLEAVEI
+156 GLSFFDKEI
-164 NLSAPGQL
+164 GVPLIDLAAPGQL
-172 GEEAVAAVG
+172 GEEAVAQFG
-181 TLPQMVSMR
+181 TLPKVDIVR
-190 LQGTL
+190 LKGSL
-195 NKEDW
+195 NAEDW
-200 NAISNMTGL
+200 KTIKNMTGL
-209 KYVDLTETTL
+209 RYLDMTETTV
-219 TEIPERGFAN
+219 TEIPAEAFTN
-229 CKVQEIKWPKN
+229 NLIQTIKWPAN
-240 LKVIGKAAFCSGSGN
+240 LKVIGGKAFYFRS
-255 NYYYGYLKGHL
+255 LRGHL
-266 VLPETLDSIGPAAF
+266 VLPETLDSIGPSAF
-280 YASPIQKVT
+280 CGNSIDSVS
-289 MPHKTVALTS
+289 MPHKQIAFANDIFRENPNLT
-299 KIFQNCSSLKEVEFN
+299 KVEFN
-314 SCSSYITSEM
+314 SCASYMTNNM
-324 FKSCNSLQSVSDADS
+324 FYS
-339 VKAVYNGAFYG
+339 
-350 CTSLS
+350 
-355 TLGTKNPKSVADYA
+355 
-369 FYECK
+369 CK
-374 KLDSIGLSEVTSLG
+374 KLR
-388 LCAFYSCQSL
+388 
-398 KTVDMP
+398 
-404 KVSSMSE
+404 
-411 SCFSSCSA
+411 
-419 LTSVSIGDKLS
+419 SVSGMECVKTIGG
-430 TIPSSAFSGCS
+430 SAFSGCDSLRTVGNIVPTMIGNNAFNACKKLEPFDLSQVTSVGES
-441 ALKTITLGASVSYFD
+441 ALKSCHMFKSVHMPNVTSLGEYCFYDCAGLTEVSVGDKISKIPSQAFHYCPSLKTVTLGASVSDIGY
-456 SYAFNGVSPEKLY
+456 YAFRNSSIEKLY
-469 INAPTPP
+469 VNSPTPP
-476 GVYSSGV
+476 GVYNNDV
-483 FGSTSG
+483 FGSTRG

-521 SLALNGKLSLT
+521 SLALKGKLSLT
-532 SNARIPDSPNVMMYG
+532 SNARIPGSPNVMMDN
-547 NGSSFIV
+547 NGSSFII

-561 LGRFVAHYNN
+561 LGRFVAYYDN

-613 ITTIYGNQVAVRYY
+613 IYAWSGNQVAIRYY
-627 DSEARAA
+627 DSEARAT

-660 SDDHVC
+660 SDDYVC

-679 SQAVT
+679 NQAVA

-694 ANARNWNLVGNPYAC
+694 ANARSWNLVGNPYAC

-723 VWNSVN
+723 VWNSEN
-729 KTYNAYSIADDA
+729 KTYNAYSIADDD

-774 DHSAGVK
+774 DHPAGVK

>member
-17 SNVWAQETDWSSLF
+17 SNLWAQETDWSPLF
-31 TRVSEGIT
+31 TRVSEGVT

-45 EAYPWS
+45 EAYPWNLANGS
-51 LADGVLTSTNKGV
+51 LISTNKAHS
-64 GGSSSTFKI
+64 SSSTFKI
-73 SLTCEH
+73 TFSCESAIYFH
-79 LAQIQWRYS
+79 MQYGT
-88 VSSES
+88 SSE
-93 GYDKLTIKHNG
+93 GTYDKLTVVLDERTFTCSG
-104 VELGTYSGEKEF
+104 TVSSFDFVELQPGEH
-116 QYYTIDVL
+116 VL
-124 AGTHELTFTYSKDG
+124 TLTYSKDG
-138 STDTGRDEAQI
+138 SGSSGSDQVWVSSLKLTDMETGI
-149 STISIRS
+149 PVI
-156 WGLEAVEI
+156 GLA
-164 NLSAPGQL
+164 APGQL
-172 GEEAVAAVG
+172 GEEAIAQFG
-181 TLPQMVSMR
+181 TLPKVDVLR
-190 LQGTL
+190 LKGSL

-200 NAISNMTGL
+200 TTIKNMTYL
-209 KYVDLTETTL
+209 CYLDMSETTV
-219 TEIPERGFAN
+219 TEIPAEAFTNTSIRT
-229 CKVQEIKWPKN
+229 IKWPAN
-240 LKVIGKAAFCSGSGN
+240 LKVIGGKAFYN
-255 NYYYGYLKGHL
+255 KYLRGHL
-266 VLPETLDSIGPAAF
+266 VLPETLDSIGPSAF
-280 YASPIQKVT
+280 YRNYIDSVS
-289 MPHKTVALTS
+289 MPHKQIAFANDIFRENSNLT
-299 KIFQNCSSLKEVEFN
+299 KVEFN
-314 SCSSYITSEM
+314 SCASYMTNNM
-324 FKSCNSLQSVSDADS
+324 FYS
-339 VKAVYNGAFYG
+339 
-350 CTSLS
+350 
-355 TLGTKNPKSVADYA
+355 
-369 FYECK
+369 CK
-374 KLDSIGLSEVTSLG
+374 KLRSVSGMECVKTIGGSVFAGCDSLRTVGNIVPTMIGNNAFYACRKLESFDLSQVTSVGEGAFQSCHTFKSVHMPNVTSLG
-388 LCAFYSCQSL
+388 DLCFYDCAGLTEVSVGDKISKIPNQAFSSCPSL
-398 KTVDMP
+398 KTV
-404 KVSSMSE
+404 
-411 SCFSSCSA
+411 
-419 LTSVSIGDKLS
+419 
-430 TIPSSAFSGCS
+430 
-441 ALKTITLGASVSYFD
+441 TLGASVSDIGY
-456 SYAFNGVSPEKLY
+456 YAFRNSSVEKLY
-469 INAPTPP
+469 VNSPTPP
-476 GVYSSGV
+476 GVYNNDV

-521 SLALNGKLSLT
+521 SLTLSGKLSLT
-532 SNARIPDSPNVMMYG
+532 SNARIPGSPNVMM
-547 NGSSFIV
+547 NTGSSFIV

-561 LGRFVAHYNN
+561 LGSFVAYYNN
-571 SASSSI
+571 GVSSSV
-577 ISRCNNMTSTGSEV
+577 ISRCNNMTSTGSEA
-591 RYYLDDRY
+591 RYWMNSGY

-613 ITTIYGNQVAVRYY
+613 ITTISGNQVAIRYY
-627 DSEARAA
+627 DSEARAT
-634 GSTSNWKDVAPD
+634 GSTSNWKDVAPE
-646 ATLKAGQGYIFKTS
+646 ATLKAGQGYIFRVS
-660 SDDHVC
+660 SADYVC

-723 VWNSVN
+723 VWNSDN
-729 KTYNAYSIADDA
+729 RTYNAYSIADDD
-741 FALHPMEAF
+741 FALRPMEAF

-760 ITFQPEGRQITSTI
+760 ITFQPEGRQTDSNI

-791 FIELELSNGI
+791 FIELELSNGT

-827 MSTDITAQIFSVQ
+827 MSTDITAQIFSVL

>member
-17 SNVWAQETDWSSLF
+17 SNVWAQETDWSPLF
-31 TRVSEGIT
+31 TRVSEGVT

-45 EAYPWS
+45 EAYPWN
-51 LADGVLTSTNKGV
+51 LANGYLISTNKV
-64 GGSSSTFKI
+64 DKSSSTFKI
-73 SLTCEH
+73 TFSCES
-79 LAQIQWRYS
+79 S
-88 VSSES
+88 VLFGMNYGTSTES
-93 GYDKLTIKHNG
+93 GYDKLTVVLDGNSFTCSG
-104 VELGTYSGEKEF
+104 TASSDEFTELQPGEH
-116 QYYTIDVL
+116 VL
-124 AGTHELTFTYSKDG
+124 TLTYSKDG
-138 STDTGRDEAQI
+138 SGSSGSDQVWVSRLALMDQETGIPVIDLA
-149 STISIRS
+149 
-156 WGLEAVEI
+156 
-164 NLSAPGQL
+164 APGQL
-172 GEEAVAAVG
+172 GEEAVAQFG
-181 TLPQMVSMR
+181 TLPKVDVLR
-190 LQGTL
+190 LKGSL

-200 NAISNMTGL
+200 ATIKNMTGL
-209 KYVDLTETTL
+209 SYLDMTETTV
-219 TEIPERGFAN
+219 TEIPAEAFTNNRI
-229 CKVQEIKWPKN
+229 KTIKWPAD
-240 LKVIGKAAFCSGSGN
+240 LKVIGGKAF
-255 NYYYGYLKGHL
+255 YEKYLKGHL
-266 VLPETLDSIGPAAF
+266 VLPETLDSIGPSAF
-280 YASPIQKVT
+280 YKNSIDSVS
-289 MPHKTVALTS
+289 MPHKQIAFANDIFRENPNLT
-299 KIFQNCSSLKEVEFN
+299 KVEFN
-314 SCSSYITSEM
+314 SCASYMTNNM
-324 FKSCNSLQSVSDADS
+324 FYSCKRLRSVSGMECVKTIGGSVFAHCDS
-339 VKAVYNGAFYG
+339 LRTVGNISPTTIGQ
-350 CTSLS
+350 
-355 TLGTKNPKSVADYA
+355 YA
-369 FYECK
+369 FYNCK
-374 KLDSIGLSEVTSLG
+374 KLESFDLSQVTSVG
-388 LCAFYSCQSL
+388 EDAFYSCQSL

-404 KVSSMSE
+404 EVSSMGG

-430 TIPSSAFSGCS
+430 KIPSSAFSGCS

-456 SYAFNGVSPEKLY
+456 SNAFNGVSPEKLY

-476 GVYSSGV
+476 GVYSNGT

-521 SLALNGKLSLT
+521 SLALNSKLSLT
-532 SNARIPDSPNVMMYG
+532 SNARIPDSPNVMMYA
-547 NGSSFIV
+547 NGSSFII

-561 LGRFVAHYNN
+561 LGRFVAYYNN
-571 SASSSI
+571 SASSSV
-577 ISRCNNMTSTGSEV
+577 ISRCNNMSSTASEA
-591 RYYLDDRY
+591 RYWMNSGY

-613 ITTIYGNQVAVRYY
+613 ITTISGNQVAIRYY

-646 ATLKAGQGYIFKTS
+646 ATLKAGQGYIFRVS
-660 SDDHVC
+660 SADYVC

-723 VWNSVN
+723 VWNSEN
-729 KTYNAYSIADDA
+729 KTYNAYSIADDD
-741 FALHPMEAF
+741 FALRPMQAF

-774 DHSAGVK
+774 DHPAGVK

>member
-17 SNVWAQETDWSSLF
+17 SNLWAQETDWSPLF
-31 TRVSEGIT
+31 TRVSEGVT

-45 EAYPWS
+45 EAYPWN
-51 LADGVLTSTNKGV
+51 LANGYLISTNKV
-64 GGSSSTFKI
+64 DKSSSTFKI
-73 SLTCEH
+73 TFSCES
-79 LAQIQWRYS
+79 S
-88 VSSES
+88 VLFYMDYGTSTES
-93 GYDKLTIKHNG
+93 GYDKLTVVLDGNSFTCS
-104 VELGTYSGEKEF
+104 GTASSGELTEL
-116 QYYTIDVL
+116 QSGEHVL
-124 AGTHELTFTYSKDG
+124 TLTYSKDG
-138 STDTGRDEAQI
+138 SGYGGSDQVWVYHLALMDQETGIPVIDLA
-149 STISIRS
+149 
-156 WGLEAVEI
+156 
-164 NLSAPGQL
+164 APGQL
-172 GEEAVAAVG
+172 GEEAVAQFG
-181 TLPQMVSMR
+181 TLPKVDVLR
-190 LQGTL
+190 LKGSL

-200 NAISNMTGL
+200 TTIKNMTTL
-209 KYVDLTETTL
+209 CYLDMTETTV
-219 TEIPERGFAN
+219 TEIPAEAFTKNQIR
-229 CKVQEIKWPKN
+229 CIKWPAN
-240 LKVIGKAAFCSGSGN
+240 LKVIGGKAFYDKS
-255 NYYYGYLKGHL
+255 LKGHL
-266 VLPETLDSIGPAAF
+266 VLPETLDSIGPSAF
-280 YASPIQKVT
+280 YRNYIDSVS
-289 MPHKTVALTS
+289 MPHKQIALANGIFSENTNLKTV
-299 KIFQNCSSLKEVEFN
+299 KFN
-314 SCSSYITSEM
+314 SCSSYMPGSM
-324 FKSCNSLQSVSDADS
+324 FYNCTSLQSVSGTES
-339 VKAVYNGAFYG
+339 VKAVYGYAFFQ
-350 CTSLS
+350 CRELTSAGTMIPT
-355 TLGTKNPKSVADYA
+355 TLGDYA
-369 FYECK
+369 FNECG
-374 KLDSIGLSEVTSLG
+374 KLEAIDLSEVTSLG
-388 LCAFYSCQSL
+388 ERAFVSCKSL
-398 KTVDMP
+398 KTVDLP
-404 KVSSMSE
+404 KVSSMKE
-411 SCFSSCSA
+411 VCFNSCSA
-419 LTSVSIGDKLS
+419 LTSVSIGDGLS
-430 TIPSSAFSGCS
+430 TIPYAAFAGCS
-441 ALKTITLGASVSYFD
+441 ALKTITLGASISYLER
-456 SYAFNGVSPEKLY
+456 SAFSGVSSEKIY

-476 GVYSSGV
+476 GVYGNDV

-521 SLALNGKLSLT
+521 SLTLNGKLSLT

-561 LGRFVAHYNN
+561 LGSFVAYYNN
-571 SASSSI
+571 TPSSSI
-577 ISRCNNMTSTGSEV
+577 ISRCNNMSSTASEA
-591 RYYLDDRY
+591 RYWMNSGY

-613 ITTIYGNQVAVRYY
+613 ITTISGNQVAIRYY

-634 GSTSNWKDVAPD
+634 GSTSNWKDVAPE
-646 ATLKAGQGYIFKTS
+646 ATLKAGQGYIFRVS
-660 SDDHVC
+660 SADYVC

-694 ANARNWNLVGNPYAC
+694 ANAGNWNLVGNPYAC

-723 VWNSVN
+723 VWNSDN
-729 KTYNAYSIADDA
+729 STYNAYSIADDD
-741 FALHPMEAF
+741 FALRPMEAF

-827 MSTDITAQIFSVQ
+827 MSTDVTAQIFSVQ

-937 GSTTHKGIYVQ
+937 GAATHKGIYVQ

>member
-17 SNVWAQETDWSSLF
+17 SNLWAQETDWSPLF
-31 TRVSEGIT
+31 TRVCEGVT

-45 EAYPWS
+45 EAYPWN
-51 LADGVLTSTNKGV
+51 LANGYLISTNKAHN
-64 GGSSSTFKI
+64 SSSTFKI
-73 SLTCEH
+73 TFSCES
-79 LAQIQWRYS
+79 AIYFYMQYGTS
-88 VSSES
+88 TEN
-93 GYDKLTIKHNG
+93 GYDKLTVVLDG
-104 VELGTYSGEKEF
+104 STSVCSGTASSDEFEELQPGEH
-116 QYYTIDVL
+116 VL
-124 AGTHELTFTYSKDG
+124 TLTYSKDG
-138 STDTGRDEAQI
+138 SGVGGSDQVWVSGLSLFDKETGVPLIDLA
-149 STISIRS
+149 
-156 WGLEAVEI
+156 
-164 NLSAPGQL
+164 APGQL
-172 GEEAVAAVG
+172 GEEAVAQFG
-181 TLPQMVSMR
+181 TLPKVDIVR
-190 LQGTL
+190 LKGSL
-195 NKEDW
+195 NAEDW
-200 NAISNMTGL
+200 KTIKNMTGL
-209 KYVDLTETTL
+209 SYLDMTETTV
-219 TEIPERGFAN
+219 TEIPAEAFTNNRI
-229 CKVQEIKWPKN
+229 KTIKWPAN
-240 LKVIGKAAFCSGSGN
+240 LKVIGGKAFYDKS
-255 NYYYGYLKGHL
+255 LRGHL
-266 VLPETLDSIGPAAF
+266 VLPETLDSIGPSAF
-280 YASPIQKVT
+280 YRNSIDSVS
-289 MPHKTVALTS
+289 MPHKQIAFANDIFRENPNLT
-299 KIFQNCSSLKEVEFN
+299 KVEFN
-314 SCSSYITSEM
+314 SCASYMTNNM
-324 FKSCNSLQSVSDADS
+324 FCSCKKLRSVSGMECVKTIGGSVFAECDS
-339 VKAVYNGAFYG
+339 LRTVGNIVPTTIGQ
-350 CTSLS
+350 
-355 TLGTKNPKSVADYA
+355 YA
-369 FYECK
+369 FYNCK
-374 KLDSIGLSEVTSLG
+374 KLESFDLSQVTSVGKYAFQSCHTFKSVHMPNVTSLG
-388 LCAFYSCQSL
+388 EYCFYDCAGLTEVSVGDKISQIPGRAFNSCSSL
-398 KTVDMP
+398 KTV
-404 KVSSMSE
+404 
-411 SCFSSCSA
+411 
-419 LTSVSIGDKLS
+419 
-430 TIPSSAFSGCS
+430 
-441 ALKTITLGASVSYFD
+441 TLGASVSYVET
-456 SYAFNGVSPEKLY
+456 YAFGNSSIEKLY
-469 INAPTPP
+469 VNSPTPP
-476 GVYSSGV
+476 GVYDSNT

-516 PNPVT
+516 PNPVS
-521 SLALNGKLSLT
+521 SLTLKGKLSLT
-532 SNARIPDSPNVMMYG
+532 SNARIPGSPNVMMDN

-561 LGRFVAHYNN
+561 LGRFVAYYDN

-577 ISRCNNMTSTGSEV
+577 ISRCNNMSSTASEA
-591 RYYLDDRY
+591 RYLMYSGR

-613 ITTIYGNQVAVRYY
+613 ITTISGDQVAVRYY

-646 ATLKAGQGYIFKTS
+646 ATLKAGQGYIFRVS
-660 SDDHVC
+660 SAAYVC
-666 MPATEETHNQIFR
+666 MPATEGTHNQIFR

-723 VWNSVN
+723 VWNTDNS
-729 KTYNAYSIADDA
+729 TYNAYSIADDD
-741 FALHPMEAF
+741 FALRPMQAF

-774 DHSAGVK
+774 DHSASVK

-827 MSTDITAQIFSVQ
+827 LSTDITAQIFSVQ

-909 ITTDPTAIEGVDGN
+909 ITTDPTAIEGVEGN

>member
-17 SNVWAQETDWSSLF
+17 SNLWAQETDWSPLF

-45 EAYPWS
+45 EAYPWNLANGS
-51 LADGVLTSTNKGV
+51 LISTNKAHS
-64 GGSSSTFKI
+64 SSSTFKI
-73 SLTCEH
+73 TFSCESAIYFH
-79 LAQIQWRYS
+79 MQYGT
-88 VSSES
+88 SSE
-93 GYDKLTIKHNG
+93 GTYDKLTVVLDERTFTCSG
-104 VELGTYSGEKEF
+104 TVSSFDFVELQPGEH
-116 QYYTIDVL
+116 VL
-124 AGTHELTFTYSKDG
+124 TLTYSKDG
-138 STDTGRDEAQI
+138 SGSSGSDQVWVSSLKLIDMETGI
-149 STISIRS
+149 PVI
-156 WGLEAVEI
+156 GLA
-164 NLSAPGQL
+164 APGQL
-172 GEEAVAAVG
+172 GEEAIAQFG
-181 TLPQMVSMR
+181 TLPKVDVLR
-190 LQGTL
+190 LKGSL

-200 NAISNMTGL
+200 TTIKNMTYL
-209 KYVDLTETTL
+209 CYLDMSETTV
-219 TEIPERGFAN
+219 TEIPAEAFTNTSIRT
-229 CKVQEIKWPKN
+229 IKWPAN
-240 LKVIGKAAFCSGSGN
+240 LKVIGGKAFYN
-255 NYYYGYLKGHL
+255 KYLRGHL
-266 VLPETLDSIGPAAF
+266 VLPETLDSIGPSAF
-280 YASPIQKVT
+280 YKNYIDSVS
-289 MPHKTVALTS
+289 MPHKQIAFANDIFRENPNLT
-299 KIFQNCSSLKEVEFN
+299 KVEFN
-314 SCSSYITSEM
+314 SCASYMTNNM
-324 FKSCNSLQSVSDADS
+324 FYSCKKLRSVSGMECVKTIGGSVFAECDS
-339 VKAVYNGAFYG
+339 LRTVGDIVPTTIGR
-350 CTSLS
+350 
-355 TLGTKNPKSVADYA
+355 YA
-369 FYECK
+369 FYNCK
-374 KLDSIGLSEVTSLG
+374 KLESFDLSQVTSVGEYAFQSCHTFKSVHMPNVTSLG
-388 LCAFYSCQSL
+388 DLCFYDCAGLTEVSVGDKISKIPNQAFSSCPSL
-398 KTVDMP
+398 KTV
-404 KVSSMSE
+404 
-411 SCFSSCSA
+411 
-419 LTSVSIGDKLS
+419 
-430 TIPSSAFSGCS
+430 
-441 ALKTITLGASVSYFD
+441 TLGASVSDIGY
-456 SYAFNGVSPEKLY
+456 YAFRNSSVEKLY
-469 INAPTPP
+469 VNSPTPP
-476 GVYSSGV
+476 GVYNNDV

-532 SNARIPDSPNVMMYG
+532 SNARIPDSPNVMMYA

-561 LGRFVAHYNN
+561 LGRFVAYYNN

-577 ISRCNNMTSTGSEV
+577 ISRCNNMSSTASEA
-591 RYYLDDRY
+591 RYWMNSGY

-613 ITTIYGNQVAVRYY
+613 ITTISGNQVAIRYY
-627 DSEARAA
+627 DSEARAT
-634 GSTSNWKDVAPD
+634 GSTSNWKDVAPE
-646 ATLKAGQGYIFKTS
+646 ATLKAGQGYIFRVS
-660 SDDHVC
+660 SADYVC

-723 VWNSVN
+723 VWNSDN
-729 KTYNAYSIADDA
+729 RTYNAYSIADDD
-741 FALHPMEAF
+741 FALRPMEAF

-760 ITFQPEGRQITSTI
+760 ITFQPEGRQTDSNI

-791 FIELELSNGI
+791 FIELELSNGT

>member
-17 SNVWAQETDWSSLF
+17 SNLWAQETDWSPLF
-31 TRVSEGIT
+31 TRVSEGVT

-45 EAYPWS
+45 EAYPWNLANGS
-51 LADGVLTSTNKGV
+51 LISTNKAHS
-64 GGSSSTFKI
+64 SSSTFKI
-73 SLTCEH
+73 TFSCESAIYFH
-79 LAQIQWRYS
+79 MQYGT
-88 VSSES
+88 SSE
-93 GYDKLTIKHNG
+93 GTYDKLTVVLDERTFTCSG
-104 VELGTYSGEKEF
+104 TVSSFDFVELQPGEH
-116 QYYTIDVL
+116 VL
-124 AGTHELTFTYSKDG
+124 TLTYSKDG
-138 STDTGRDEAQI
+138 SGSSGSDQVWVSSLKLTDMETGI
-149 STISIRS
+149 PVI
-156 WGLEAVEI
+156 GLA
-164 NLSAPGQL
+164 APGQL
-172 GEEAVAAVG
+172 GEEAIAQFG
-181 TLPQMVSMR
+181 TLPKVDVLR
-190 LQGTL
+190 LKGSL

-200 NAISNMTGL
+200 TTIKNMTYL
-209 KYVDLTETTL
+209 CYLDMSETTV
-219 TEIPERGFAN
+219 TEIPAEAFTNTSIRT
-229 CKVQEIKWPKN
+229 IKWPAN
-240 LKVIGKAAFCSGSGN
+240 LKVIGGKAFYN
-255 NYYYGYLKGHL
+255 KYLRGHL
-266 VLPETLDSIGPAAF
+266 VLPETLDSIGPSAF
-280 YASPIQKVT
+280 YRNYIDSVS
-289 MPHKTVALTS
+289 MPHKQIAFANDIFRENSNLT
-299 KIFQNCSSLKEVEFN
+299 KVEFN
-314 SCSSYITSEM
+314 SCASYMTNNM
-324 FKSCNSLQSVSDADS
+324 FYS
-339 VKAVYNGAFYG
+339 
-350 CTSLS
+350 
-355 TLGTKNPKSVADYA
+355 
-369 FYECK
+369 CK
-374 KLDSIGLSEVTSLG
+374 KLRSVSGMECVKTIGGSVFAGCDSLRTVGNIVPTMIGNNAFYACRKLESFDLSQVTSVGEGAFQSCHTFKSVHMPNVTSLG
-388 LCAFYSCQSL
+388 DLCFYDCAGLTEVSVGDKISKIPNQAFSSCPSL
-398 KTVDMP
+398 KTV
-404 KVSSMSE
+404 
-411 SCFSSCSA
+411 
-419 LTSVSIGDKLS
+419 
-430 TIPSSAFSGCS
+430 
-441 ALKTITLGASVSYFD
+441 TLGASVSDIGY
-456 SYAFNGVSPEKLY
+456 YAFRNSSVEKLY
-469 INAPTPP
+469 VNSPTPP
-476 GVYSSGV
+476 GVYNNDV
-483 FGSTSG
+483 FGSTRG

-516 PNPVT
+516 PNPVS

-532 SNARIPDSPNVMMYG
+532 SNARIPDSPNVMM
-547 NGSSFIV
+547 NTGSSFIV

-561 LGRFVAHYNN
+561 LGSFVAYYNN
-571 SASSSI
+571 GVSSSV
-577 ISRCNNMTSTGSEV
+577 ISRCNNMTSTGSEA
-591 RYYLDDRY
+591 RYWMNSGY

-613 ITTIYGNQVAVRYY
+613 ITTISGNQVAIRYY

-646 ATLKAGQGYIFKTS
+646 ATLKAGQGYIFRVS
-660 SDDHVC
+660 SADYVC

-723 VWNSVN
+723 VWNSDN
-729 KTYNAYSIADDA
+729 STYNAYSIADDD
-741 FALHPMEAF
+741 FALRPMQAF

-760 ITFQPEGRQITSTI
+760 ITFQPEGRQTDSNI

-791 FIELELSNGI
+791 FIELELSNGT

>member
-17 SNVWAQETDWSSLF
+17 SNLWAQETDWSPLF
-31 TRVSEGIT
+31 TRVSEGVT

-45 EAYPWS
+45 EAYPWN
-51 LADGVLTSTNKGV
+51 LANGYLISTNKADN
-64 GGSSSTFKI
+64 SSSTFKI
-73 SLTCEH
+73 TFSCES
-79 LAQIQWRYS
+79 S
-88 VSSES
+88 VLFGMNYGTSTES
-93 GYDKLTIKHNG
+93 GYDKLTVVLDGNSFTCSG
-104 VELGTYSGEKEF
+104 TASSDEFTELQPGEH
-116 QYYTIDVL
+116 VL
-124 AGTHELTFTYSKDG
+124 TLTYSKDG
-138 STDTGRDEAQI
+138 SGSSGSDQVWVSRLALMDQETGIPVIDLA
-149 STISIRS
+149 
-156 WGLEAVEI
+156 
-164 NLSAPGQL
+164 APGQL
-172 GEEAVAAVG
+172 GEEAVAQFG
-181 TLPQMVSMR
+181 TLPKVDVLR
-190 LQGTL
+190 LKGSL

-200 NAISNMTGL
+200 ATIKNMTGL
-209 KYVDLTETTL
+209 SYLDMTETTV
-219 TEIPERGFAN
+219 TEIPAEAFTNNRI
-229 CKVQEIKWPKN
+229 KTIKWPAN
-240 LKVIGKAAFCSGSGN
+240 LKVIGGKAF
-255 NYYYGYLKGHL
+255 YEKYLKGHL
-266 VLPETLDSIGPAAF
+266 VLPETLDSIGPSAF
-280 YASPIQKVT
+280 YKNSIDSVS
-289 MPHKTVALTS
+289 MPHKQIAFANDIFRENPNLT
-299 KIFQNCSSLKEVEFN
+299 KVEFN
-314 SCSSYITSEM
+314 SCASYMTNNM
-324 FKSCNSLQSVSDADS
+324 FYSCKRLRSVSGMECVKTIGGSVFAHCDS
-339 VKAVYNGAFYG
+339 LRTVGNISPTTVGQYGFYN
-350 CTSLS
+350 
-355 TLGTKNPKSVADYA
+355 
-369 FYECK
+369 CK
-374 KLDSIGLSEVTSLG
+374 KLESFDLSQMTSVG
-388 LCAFYSCQSL
+388 EDAFYSCQSL

-404 KVSSMSE
+404 EVSSMGG

-430 TIPSSAFSGCS
+430 KIPSSAFSGCS

-456 SYAFNGVSPEKLY
+456 SNAFNGVSPEKLY

-476 GVYSSGV
+476 GVYSNGT

-521 SLALNGKLSLT
+521 SLTLSGKLSLT
-532 SNARIPDSPNVMMYG
+532 SNARIPDSPNVMMYA
-547 NGSSFIV
+547 NGSSFII

-561 LGRFVAHYNN
+561 LGRFVAYYNN

-577 ISRCNNMTSTGSEV
+577 ISRCNNMSSTASEA
-591 RYYLDDRY
+591 RYWMNSGY

-613 ITTIYGNQVAVRYY
+613 ITTISGNQVAIRYY
-627 DSEARAA
+627 DSEARAT
-634 GSTSNWKDVAPD
+634 GSTSNWKDVAPE
-646 ATLKAGQGYIFKTS
+646 ATLKAGQGYIFRVS
-660 SDDHVC
+660 SADYVC

-723 VWNSVN
+723 VWNSDN
-729 KTYNAYSIADDA
+729 STYNAYSIADDD
-741 FALHPMEAF
+741 FALRPMQAF

-774 DHSAGVK
+774 DHPAGVK

-870 VNITR
+870 VNTTR

-909 ITTDPTAIEGVDGN
+909 ITTDPTAIEGVEGN

>member
-17 SNVWAQETDWSSLF
+17 SNVWAQETDWSPLF
-31 TRVSEGIT
+31 TRVCEGVT

-45 EAYPWS
+45 EAYPWNLANGS
-51 LADGVLTSTNKGV
+51 LISTNKV
-64 GGSSSTFKI
+64 DKSSSTFKI
-73 SLTCEH
+73 TFNCES
-79 LAQIQWRYS
+79 AVFFRMNYGTS
-88 VSSES
+88 TES
-93 GYDKLTIKHNG
+93 GYDKLTVVLDGKAFTCSG
-104 VELGTYSGEKEF
+104 SASSVEFTELQSGEH
-116 QYYTIDVL
+116 VL
-124 AGTHELTFTYSKDG
+124 TLTYSKDG
-138 STDTGRDEAQI
+138 SGTGGSDQVWV
-149 STISIRS
+149 S
-156 WGLEAVEI
+156 GLSFFDKETGIPVIDLA
-164 NLSAPGQL
+164 APGQL
-172 GEEAVAAVG
+172 GEEAVAQFG
-181 TLPQMVSMR
+181 TLPKVDVLR
-190 LQGTL
+190 LKGSL
-195 NKEDW
+195 NAEDW
-200 NAISNMTGL
+200 KTIKNMTGL
-209 KYVDLTETTL
+209 RYLDMTETTV
-219 TEIPERGFAN
+219 TEIPAEAFTN
-229 CKVQEIKWPKN
+229 NLIQTIKWPAN
-240 LKVIGKAAFCSGSGN
+240 LKVIGGKAFYFRS
-255 NYYYGYLKGHL
+255 LRGHL
-266 VLPETLDSIGPAAF
+266 VLPETLDSIGPSAF
-280 YASPIQKVT
+280 YGNSIDSVS
-289 MPHKTVALTS
+289 MPHKQIAFANDIFRENPNLT
-299 KIFQNCSSLKEVEFN
+299 KVEFN
-314 SCSSYITSEM
+314 SCASYMTNNM
-324 FKSCNSLQSVSDADS
+324 FYS
-339 VKAVYNGAFYG
+339 
-350 CTSLS
+350 
-355 TLGTKNPKSVADYA
+355 
-369 FYECK
+369 CK
-374 KLDSIGLSEVTSLG
+374 KLR
-388 LCAFYSCQSL
+388 
-398 KTVDMP
+398 
-404 KVSSMSE
+404 
-411 SCFSSCSA
+411 
-419 LTSVSIGDKLS
+419 SVSGMECVKTIGG
-430 TIPSSAFSGCS
+430 SAFSGCDSLRTVGNIVPTMIGNNAFNACKKLEPFDLSQVTSVGES
-441 ALKTITLGASVSYFD
+441 ALRSCHTFKSVHMPNVTSLGEYCFYDCAGLTEVSVGDKISKIPSQAFHYCPSLKTVTLGASVSDIGY
-456 SYAFNGVSPEKLY
+456 YAFRNSSIEKLY
-469 INAPTPP
+469 VNSPTPP
-476 GVYSSGV
+476 GVYNNDV
-483 FGSTSG
+483 FGSTRG

-561 LGRFVAHYNN
+561 LGSFVAYYNN
-571 SASSSI
+571 TSSSSI
-577 ISRCNNMTSTGSEV
+577 ISRCNNMSSTASEA
-591 RYYLDDRY
+591 RYWMNSGY

-613 ITTIYGNQVAVRYY
+613 IYAWSGNQVAIRYY
-627 DSEARAA
+627 DSEARAT

-646 ATLKAGQGYIFKTS
+646 ATLKAGQGYIFRVS
-660 SDDHVC
+660 SADYVC

-723 VWNSVN
+723 VWNSDN
-729 KTYNAYSIADDA
+729 STYNAYSIADDD
-741 FALHPMEAF
+741 FALRPMQAF
-750 FVQKPDGVEA
+750 FVQKPDGMEA

-774 DHSAGVK
+774 DHPAGVK

>member
-17 SNVWAQETDWSSLF
+17 SNVWAQETDWSPLF
-31 TRVSEGIT
+31 TRVCEGVT

-45 EAYPWS
+45 EAYPWN
-51 LADGVLTSTNKGV
+51 LANGYLISTNKAHN
-64 GGSSSTFKI
+64 SSSTFKI
-73 SLTCEH
+73 TFSCES
-79 LAQIQWRYS
+79 AIYFYMQYGTS
-88 VSSES
+88 TEN
-93 GYDKLTIKHNG
+93 GYDKLTVVLDG
-104 VELGTYSGEKEF
+104 STSVCSGTASSDEFEELQPGEH
-116 QYYTIDVL
+116 VL
-124 AGTHELTFTYSKDG
+124 TLTYSKDG
-138 STDTGRDEAQI
+138 SGVGGSDQVWVSGLSLFDKETGVPLIDLA
-149 STISIRS
+149 
-156 WGLEAVEI
+156 
-164 NLSAPGQL
+164 APGQL
-172 GEEAVAAVG
+172 GEEAVAQFG
-181 TLPQMVSMR
+181 TLPKVDIVR
-190 LQGTL
+190 LKGSL
-195 NKEDW
+195 NAEDW
-200 NAISNMTGL
+200 KTIKNMTGL
-209 KYVDLTETTL
+209 SYLDMTETTV
-219 TEIPERGFAN
+219 TEIPAEAFTNNRI
-229 CKVQEIKWPKN
+229 KTIKWPAN
-240 LKVIGKAAFCSGSGN
+240 LKVIGGKAFYDKS
-255 NYYYGYLKGHL
+255 LRGHL
-266 VLPETLDSIGPAAF
+266 VLPETLDSIGPSAF
-280 YASPIQKVT
+280 YRNSIDSVS
-289 MPHKTVALTS
+289 MPHKQIAFANDIFRENSNLT
-299 KIFQNCSSLKEVEFN
+299 KVEFN
-314 SCSSYITSEM
+314 SCASYMTNNM
-324 FKSCNSLQSVSDADS
+324 FYSCKKLRSVSGMECVKTIGGSVFAECDS
-339 VKAVYNGAFYG
+339 LRTVGNIVPTTIGQ
-350 CTSLS
+350 
-355 TLGTKNPKSVADYA
+355 YA
-369 FYECK
+369 FYNCK
-374 KLDSIGLSEVTSLG
+374 KLESFDLSQVTSVG
-388 LCAFYSCQSL
+388 ENAFNSCQSL

-404 KVSSMSE
+404 EVSSMGG

-419 LTSVSIGDKLS
+419 LTSVSIGDGLS

-441 ALKTITLGASVSYFD
+441 ALKAITLGASVSYFD
-456 SYAFNGVSPEKLY
+456 SYAFSGVSPEKLY
-469 INAPTPP
+469 INAPTPT
-476 GVYSSGV
+476 GVYSSNV

-532 SNARIPDSPNVMMYG
+532 SNARIPDSPNVTMYG

-561 LGRFVAHYNN
+561 LGSFVAHYNN

-577 ISRCNNMTSTGSEV
+577 ISRCNNMSSTASEA

-613 ITTIYGNQVAVRYY
+613 ITTISGNQVAIRYY

-729 KTYNAYSIADDA
+729 KTYNAYSIADDD

-760 ITFQPEGRQITSTI
+760 ITFLPEGRQITSTI

-909 ITTDPTAIEGVDGN
+909 ITTDPTAIEGVEGN

>member
-17 SNVWAQETDWSSLF
+17 SNLWAQETDWSPLF

-45 EAYPWS
+45 EAYPWNLANGS
-51 LADGVLTSTNKGV
+51 LISTNKAHS
-64 GGSSSTFKI
+64 SSSTFKI
-73 SLTCEH
+73 TFSCESAIYFH
-79 LAQIQWRYS
+79 MQYGT
-88 VSSES
+88 SSE
-93 GYDKLTIKHNG
+93 GTYDKLTVVLDERTFTCSG
-104 VELGTYSGEKEF
+104 TVSSFDFVELQPGEH
-116 QYYTIDVL
+116 VL
-124 AGTHELTFTYSKDG
+124 TLTYSKDG
-138 STDTGRDEAQI
+138 SGSSGSDQVWVSSLKLTDMETGIPVIDLA
-149 STISIRS
+149 
-156 WGLEAVEI
+156 
-164 NLSAPGQL
+164 APGQL
-172 GEEAVAAVG
+172 GEEAIAQFG
-181 TLPQMVSMR
+181 TLPKVDVLR
-190 LQGTL
+190 LKGSL

-200 NAISNMTGL
+200 TTIKNMTYL
-209 KYVDLTETTL
+209 CYLDMSETTV
-219 TEIPERGFAN
+219 TEIPAEAFTNTSIRT
-229 CKVQEIKWPKN
+229 IKWPAN
-240 LKVIGKAAFCSGSGN
+240 LKVIGGKAFYN
-255 NYYYGYLKGHL
+255 KYLRGHL
-266 VLPETLDSIGPAAF
+266 VLPETLDSIGPSAF
-280 YASPIQKVT
+280 YRNYIDSVS
-289 MPHKTVALTS
+289 MPHKQIAFANDIFRENSNLT
-299 KIFQNCSSLKEVEFN
+299 KVEFN
-314 SCSSYITSEM
+314 SCASYMTNNM
-324 FKSCNSLQSVSDADS
+324 FYS
-339 VKAVYNGAFYG
+339 
-350 CTSLS
+350 
-355 TLGTKNPKSVADYA
+355 
-369 FYECK
+369 CK
-374 KLDSIGLSEVTSLG
+374 KLRSVSGMECVKTIGGSVFAGCDSLRTVGNIVPTMIGNNAFYACRKLESFDLSQVTSVGEGAFQSCHTFKSVHMPNVTSLG
-388 LCAFYSCQSL
+388 DLCFYDCAGLTEVSVGDKISKIPNQAFSSCPSL
-398 KTVDMP
+398 KTV
-404 KVSSMSE
+404 
-411 SCFSSCSA
+411 
-419 LTSVSIGDKLS
+419 
-430 TIPSSAFSGCS
+430 
-441 ALKTITLGASVSYFD
+441 TLGASVSDIGY
-456 SYAFNGVSPEKLY
+456 YAFCNSSVEKLY
-469 INAPTPP
+469 VNSPTPP
-476 GVYSSGV
+476 GVYNNDV

-532 SNARIPDSPNVMMYG
+532 SNARIPDSPNVMM
-547 NGSSFIV
+547 NTGSSFIV

-561 LGRFVAHYNN
+561 LGSFVAYYNN
-571 SASSSI
+571 GVSSSV
-577 ISRCNNMTSTGSEV
+577 ISRCNNMTSTGSEA
-591 RYYLDDRY
+591 RYWMNSGY

-613 ITTIYGNQVAVRYY
+613 ITTISGNQVAIRYY
-627 DSEARAA
+627 DSEARAT
-634 GSTSNWKDVAPD
+634 GSTSNWKDVAPE
-646 ATLKAGQGYIFKTS
+646 ATLKAGQGYIFRVS
-660 SDDHVC
+660 SADYVC

-694 ANARNWNLVGNPYAC
+694 ANAGNWNLVGNPYAC

-723 VWNSVN
+723 VWNSDN
-729 KTYNAYSIADDA
+729 STYNAYSIADDD
-741 FALHPMEAF
+741 FALRPMQAF

-760 ITFQPEGRQITSTI
+760 ITFQPEGRQTDSNI

-791 FIELELSNGI
+791 FIELELSNGT

-827 MSTDITAQIFSVQ
+827 MSTDITAQIFSVL

-851 FAAGQAEIGMWFPA
+851 FAAGQAEIGMWCPA

>member
-17 SNVWAQETDWSSLF
+17 SNLWAQETDWSPLF

-45 EAYPWS
+45 EAYPWNLANGS
-51 LADGVLTSTNKGV
+51 LISTNKAHS
-64 GGSSSTFKI
+64 SSSTFKI
-73 SLTCEH
+73 TFSCESAIYFH
-79 LAQIQWRYS
+79 MQYGT
-88 VSSES
+88 SSE
-93 GYDKLTIKHNG
+93 GTYDKLTVVLDERTFTCSG
-104 VELGTYSGEKEF
+104 TVSSFDFVELQPGEH
-116 QYYTIDVL
+116 VL
-124 AGTHELTFTYSKDG
+124 TLTYSKDG
-138 STDTGRDEAQI
+138 SGSSGSDQVWVSSLKLTDMETGI
-149 STISIRS
+149 PVI
-156 WGLEAVEI
+156 GLA
-164 NLSAPGQL
+164 APGQL
-172 GEEAVAAVG
+172 GEEAIAQFG
-181 TLPQMVSMR
+181 TLPKVDVLR
-190 LQGTL
+190 LKGSL

-200 NAISNMTGL
+200 TTIKNMTYL
-209 KYVDLTETTL
+209 CYLDMSETTV
-219 TEIPERGFAN
+219 TEIPAEAFTNTSIRT
-229 CKVQEIKWPKN
+229 IKWPAN
-240 LKVIGKAAFCSGSGN
+240 LKVIGGKAFYN
-255 NYYYGYLKGHL
+255 KYLRGHL
-266 VLPETLDSIGPAAF
+266 VLPETLDSIGPSAF
-280 YASPIQKVT
+280 YRNYIDSVS
-289 MPHKTVALTS
+289 MPHKQIAFANDIFRENSNLT
-299 KIFQNCSSLKEVEFN
+299 KVEFN
-314 SCSSYITSEM
+314 SCASYMTNNM
-324 FKSCNSLQSVSDADS
+324 FYS
-339 VKAVYNGAFYG
+339 
-350 CTSLS
+350 
-355 TLGTKNPKSVADYA
+355 
-369 FYECK
+369 CK
-374 KLDSIGLSEVTSLG
+374 KLRSVSGMECVKTIGGSVFAGCDSLRTVGNIVPTMIGNNAFYACRKLESFDLSQVTSVGEGAFQSCHTFKSVHMPNVTSLG
-388 LCAFYSCQSL
+388 DLCFYDCAGLTEVSVGDKISKIPNQAFSSCPSL
-398 KTVDMP
+398 KTV
-404 KVSSMSE
+404 
-411 SCFSSCSA
+411 
-419 LTSVSIGDKLS
+419 
-430 TIPSSAFSGCS
+430 
-441 ALKTITLGASVSYFD
+441 TLGASVSDIGY
-456 SYAFNGVSPEKLY
+456 YAFRNSSVEKLY
-469 INAPTPP
+469 VNSPTPP
-476 GVYSSGV
+476 GVYNNDV

-521 SLALNGKLSLT
+521 SLTLSGKLSLT
-532 SNARIPDSPNVMMYG
+532 SNARIPDSPNVMM
-547 NGSSFIV
+547 NTGSSFIV

-561 LGRFVAHYNN
+561 LGSLVAYYNN
-571 SASSSI
+571 GVSSSV
-577 ISRCNNMTSTGSEV
+577 ISRCNNMTSTGSEA
-591 RYYLDDRY
+591 RYWMNSGY

-613 ITTIYGNQVAVRYY
+613 ITTISGNQVAIRYY
-627 DSEARAA
+627 DSEARAT
-634 GSTSNWKDVAPD
+634 GSTSNWKDVAPE
-646 ATLKAGQGYIFKTS
+646 ATLKAGQGYIFRVS
-660 SDDHVC
+660 SADYVC

-723 VWNSVN
+723 VWNSDN
-729 KTYNAYSIADDA
+729 RTYNAYSIADDD
-741 FALHPMEAF
+741 FALRPMEAF

-760 ITFQPEGRQITSTI
+760 ITFQPEGRQTDSNI

-791 FIELELSNGI
+791 FIELELSNGT

-827 MSTDITAQIFSVQ
+827 MSTDITAQIFSVL

-865 DGQYV
+865 AGQYV

>member
-17 SNVWAQETDWSSLF
+17 SNVWAQETDWSPLV
-31 TRVSEGIT
+31 RVSKHINLNI
-39 YTCEND
+39 END
-45 EAYPWS
+45 ETYPWQ
-51 LADGVLTSTNKGV
+51 LADGILTNTNKGV
-64 GGSSSTFKI
+64 SNSTSTFKM
-73 SLTCEH
+73 SFTCEA
-79 LAQIQWRYS
+79 LTVVQWNYS
-88 VSSES
+88 VKSEQN
-93 GYDKLTIKHNG
+93 YDKLTIRHNDR
-104 VELGTYSGEKEF
+104 VLGTYSGVVNF
-116 QYYTIDVL
+116 TLYSMYVS
-124 AGTHELTFTYSKDG
+124 AGTHEFTFTYSKDG
-138 STDTGRDEAQI
+138 SNDNNGDEVQI
-149 STISIRS
+149 SGISVRDFA
-156 WGLEAVEI
+156 GEAMEI
-164 NLSAPGQL
+164 ELSAPGQL
-172 GEEAVAAVG
+172 GEEVVAAVG
-181 TLPQMVSMR
+181 TLPQMESMR
-190 LQGTL
+190 LKGTL
-195 NKEDW
+195 NAEDW
-200 NAISNMTGL
+200 KTMKNLTGL
-209 KYVDLTETTL
+209 RYLDMTETTV
-219 TEIPERGFAN
+219 TEIPAEAFTKN
-229 CKVQEIKWPKN
+229 QIQTIKWPAN
-240 LKVIGKAAFCSGSGN
+240 LKVIGGKAF
-255 NYYYGYLKGHL
+255 YDKYLKGHL
-266 VLPETLDSIGPAAF
+266 VLPETLDSIGPSAF
-280 YASPIQKVT
+280 YKNSIDSVS
-289 MPHKTVALTS
+289 MPHKQIAFANDIFRENPNLT
-299 KIFQNCSSLKEVEFN
+299 KVEFN
-314 SCSSYITSEM
+314 SCASYMTNNM
-324 FKSCNSLQSVSDADS
+324 FYS
-339 VKAVYNGAFYG
+339 
-350 CTSLS
+350 
-355 TLGTKNPKSVADYA
+355 
-369 FYECK
+369 CK
-374 KLDSIGLSEVTSLG
+374 KLRSVSGMECVKTIGGSVFAECDSLRTVGNIAPTTVGQYGFYNCRKLESFDLSQVTSVGNYAFQSCYTFKSVHMPNVTSLG
-388 LCAFYSCQSL
+388 DLCFYDCAGLTEVSVGDKISQIPSQAFRYCNSL
-398 KTVDMP
+398 KT
-404 KVSSMSE
+404 
-411 SCFSSCSA
+411 
-419 LTSVSIGDKLS
+419 L
-430 TIPSSAFSGCS
+430 
-441 ALKTITLGASVSYFD
+441 TLGASVSYIGYD
-456 SYAFNGVSPEKLY
+456 AFRDLSVEKLY
-469 INAPTPP
+469 VNSPTPP
-476 GVYSSGV
+476 GVYNNSV

-532 SNARIPDSPNVMMYG
+532 SNARIPDSPNVMMYA

-561 LGRFVAHYNN
+561 LGRFVAYYNN

-577 ISRCNNMTSTGSEV
+577 ISRCNNMSSTASEA
-591 RYYLDDRY
+591 RYWMNSGY

-613 ITTIYGNQVAVRYY
+613 ITTISGNQVAIRYY

-634 GSTSNWKDVAPD
+634 GSTSNWKDVAPE
-646 ATLKAGQGYIFKTS
+646 ATLRAGQGYIFRVS
-660 SDDHVC
+660 SADYVC

-723 VWNSVN
+723 VWNSDN
-729 KTYNAYSIADDA
+729 STYNAYSIADDD
-741 FALHPMEAF
+741 FALRPMQAF

-774 DHSAGVK
+774 DHPAVVK

-890 MPYTFTADEGFCEG
+890 MPYTFTAGEGFCEG

-909 ITTDPTAIEGVDGN
+909 ITTDPTAIEGVEGN

>member
-17 SNVWAQETDWSSLF
+17 SNLWAQETDWSPLF

-45 EAYPWS
+45 EAYPWNLANGS
-51 LADGVLTSTNKGV
+51 LISTNKAHS
-64 GGSSSTFKI
+64 SSSTFKI
-73 SLTCEH
+73 TFSCESAIYFH
-79 LAQIQWRYS
+79 MQYGT
-88 VSSES
+88 SSE
-93 GYDKLTIKHNG
+93 GTYDKLTVVLDERTFTCSG
-104 VELGTYSGEKEF
+104 TVSSFDFVELQPGEH
-116 QYYTIDVL
+116 VL
-124 AGTHELTFTYSKDG
+124 TLTYSKDG
-138 STDTGRDEAQI
+138 SGSSGSDQVWVSSLKLTDMETGI
-149 STISIRS
+149 PVI
-156 WGLEAVEI
+156 GLA
-164 NLSAPGQL
+164 APGQL
-172 GEEAVAAVG
+172 GEEAIAQFG
-181 TLPQMVSMR
+181 TLPKVDVLR
-190 LQGTL
+190 LKGSL

-200 NAISNMTGL
+200 TTIKNMTYL
-209 KYVDLTETTL
+209 CYLDMSETTV
-219 TEIPERGFAN
+219 TEIPAEAFTNTSIRT
-229 CKVQEIKWPKN
+229 IKWPAN
-240 LKVIGKAAFCSGSGN
+240 LKVIGGKAFYN
-255 NYYYGYLKGHL
+255 KYLRGHL
-266 VLPETLDSIGPAAF
+266 VLPETLDSIGPSAF
-280 YASPIQKVT
+280 YRNYIDSVS
-289 MPHKTVALTS
+289 MPHKQIAFANDIFRENSNLT
-299 KIFQNCSSLKEVEFN
+299 KVEFN
-314 SCSSYITSEM
+314 SCASYMTNNM
-324 FKSCNSLQSVSDADS
+324 FCS
-339 VKAVYNGAFYG
+339 
-350 CTSLS
+350 
-355 TLGTKNPKSVADYA
+355 
-369 FYECK
+369 CK
-374 KLDSIGLSEVTSLG
+374 KLRSVSGMECVKTIGGSVFAECDSLRTVGNIVPTMIGNNAFYACRKLESFDLSQVTSVG
-388 LCAFYSCQSL
+388 EGAFYSCQSL

-404 KVSSMSE
+404 EVSSMGG

-430 TIPSSAFSGCS
+430 KIPNSAFSGCS

-456 SYAFNGVSPEKLY
+456 YSAFNGVSPEKLY

-476 GVYSSGV
+476 GVYSNNT

-521 SLALNGKLSLT
+521 SLTLSGKLSLT
-532 SNARIPDSPNVMMYG
+532 SNARIPDSPNVMM
-547 NGSSFIV
+547 NTGSSFIV

-561 LGRFVAHYNN
+561 LGSFVAYYNN
-571 SASSSI
+571 GVSSSV
-577 ISRCNNMTSTGSEV
+577 ISRCNNMTSTGSEA
-591 RYYLDDRY
+591 RYWMNSGY

-613 ITTIYGNQVAVRYY
+613 ITTISGNQVAIRYY
-627 DSEARAA
+627 DSEARAT
-634 GSTSNWKDVAPD
+634 GSTSNWKDVAPE
-646 ATLKAGQGYIFKTS
+646 ATLKAGQGYIFRVS
-660 SDDHVC
+660 SADYVC

-723 VWNSVN
+723 VWNSYN
-729 KTYNAYSIADDA
+729 STYNAYSIADDD
-741 FALHPMEAF
+741 FALRPMQAF

-760 ITFQPEGRQITSTI
+760 ITFQPEGRQTDSNI

-791 FIELELSNGI
+791 FIELELSNGT

-827 MSTDITAQIFSVQ
+827 MSTDITAQIFSVL